1 MAAMSTEKWKGLVY
15 CTMRDSGGSAAK
27 RKSNQYDEEGNTMW
41 KKRLVSMAMALVLA
55 VSLLPTAAWA
65 YSVGT
70 LDDLKRQLS
79 YGETRTITVTGTIE
93 VTETLVIPAKANIT
107 ITGGGTLKRAASFT
121 SGRMFRFDSSVG
133 IYERNKARLTLEN
146 ITVDGG
152 SVKASDPAFSLSM
165 NAFLT
170 LKAGAVIQ
178 NHVCTSA
185 YEGTVYVAGGVLT
198 MEAGSVIRNNT
209 TAGHGGGVNCSA
221 GSFIMRGGT
230 ITGNTAAKG
239 GGVYSKSCPTDS
251 DSTTDQGKGFVIG
264 DRTGKNS
271 TGVIRIEKN
280 KLSDGTTNNVGV
292 CLYSKSYGNI
302 DTSANPCAVQYGT
315 FDAAKSYI
323 GVSAEIVPSLVVK
336 HTYPAMQAAFH
347 SDNAAYVLTSGS
359 DGLWLKGAEDG
370 THTHCVCVGHY
381 AADSSH
387 FTHNGKTAWTGVSS
401 LKAITT
407 AGNYYL
413 LNDVEVEFNN
423 SISDYVWQP
432 VSGVK
437 LCLNG
442 HSIIGKNNNARSMI
456 EVNSGVTFDLTDC
469 KTTGTVTHGEDRWGK
484 QTTGRA
490 VDIGYGSYSTTATFN
505 LWGGSIT
512 GNFCN
517 DSAGGVAITSGTFN
531 MYGGTI
537 TGNTAGLKKQS
548 GYGAGGGV
556 FVDMRGT
563 FNLYRGEISD
573 NTAVFQ
579 GGGGVYVYTTG
590 KFTMYDGTIT
600 RNTVTL
606 LGESTYSNSAD
617 YGGGG
622 VLNKGTFIM
631 ENGTISDN
639 TVIPFSDDGTQGGG
653 GVYNTGTFTMEN
665 GTLTGNKAL
674 NYKDRT
680 DGLGDADACG
690 NGGGLYNAS
699 GATARIANGTITE
712 NISSARSNGY
722 DGEGAGIF
730 TKGTLSIGTTSSSKV
745 EIHDNE
751 AKLGSDELSGGGGV
765 CVRSNNVKLTGQVKI
780 YDNTSTAS
788 SYINKDDN
796 LYVGDGF
803 TFSAAGLSLDVER
816 DGACIGVTTKNYPYS
831 KIRITN
837 DNAKAGLFFSDKD
850 GLEVVSDSGYLYVRE
865 AQFKAIIHLG
875 EGMKVSVNKYGGVLS
890 EDGKTLTFESVTNIP
905 YFEIAPDGD
914 HYLPKSYK
922 DAIKDM
928 NSPLSASWYSNTRV
942 QLSGY
947 DSKLTKELELT
958 LPDATAKDAPEAPT
972 GLGVRMPYESD
983 TAYGFITGTSSLME
997 YSKDGTTWT
1006 RCSYGTTR
1014 VPLDKKSANS
1024 PIYKDTV
1031 YYVRYRDTE
1040 TQKVSEATTVTVP
1053 RYTGVVAVPVP
1064 RTDMVYRNRGY
1075 FVFEGDIDYYD
1086 AHYKT
1091 VQGNRVYDAPGTY
1104 TVKVK
1109 PEDGYTWKDGTTDP
1123 VTLTV
1128 TIARRTAT
1136 ASDFEVI
1143 SCPPYETPYTGKA
1156 QTYEMRFAWPESPFG
1171 QRLKFAN
1178 PDNKLTLKY
1187 KVEET
1192 GKFVTEPIDVG
1203 TYTLYIDVPED
1214 RNFNAT
1220 TVTDKDGEWT
1230 FTITPANM
1238 EAPTGVTG
1246 VAATKTNPTK
1256 GQLTGLGTDME
1267 YRVKGSETWITATG
1281 NTVDVTLNTEN
1292 GYPVDTVFEVRYK
1305 ADKNHDTS
1313 NPAQVTVAAYRCVD
1327 HEFGQQLVSDET
1339 NHWYQCTVCG
1349 AKTGIAAHSYTD
1361 AKFDDNGHWAVC
1373 ACGAETHH
1381 DKHSL
1386 TAKHNE
1392 SQHWQECVCGY
1403 KTGAAAHE
1411 LTTKNNTTEHWQECE
1426 CGYKT
1431 GETAHSTESKYSAD
1445 GHWEECACGY
1455 KTDVKAHTLAS
1466 GHDTTS
1472 HWKYCTCG
1480 YQTDVAAHELTN
1492 KNDAAE
1498 HWQECAVCGYATAKT
1513 AHDMQNKSDES
1524 QHWQECACGYKL
1536 GAAAHTWTDK
1546 YDTQNHWQECGSCGY
1561 KKDVTAHT
1569 LVKQTNET
1577 QHQVKCESCEYKT
1590 EWENHT
1596 GGTAT
1601 CTAQAVCEVCGV
1613 SYGEKA
1619 AHVADSNYKYNGE
1632 GHWTACA
1639 TCGTPMSD
1647 QEAHTGGTA
1656 DCQHQAVCD
1665 VCRQPYGELDAN
1677 THTGGIRWVQTA
1689 ETHQAFY
1696 LCCGAAAGAEAN
1708 HSWNDE
1714 SVCSECGYGCA
1725 HTGGTATCTA
1735 LAVCDICGHTYGD
1748 LLPHDYR
1755 WVIDQEAT
1763 TEATGLKHEE
1773 CTACGDKRS
1782 EGTVIPKLP
1791 RHSSSVSTPD
1801 IQPILTADEAK
1812 SATDYSGGIYGLTF
1826 RASTGYGS
1834 FKGVKVN
1841 GKTIGA
1847 GNYIA
1852 EENGGTEIYL
1862 KAAYLQTLAPGKYT
1876 MTVMTESGEVTTEF
1890 TVGGVMTAPKT
1901 ADAGA
1906 LVYLA
1911 MALSSYTGTALVA
1924 RKRRKEF

>member
-1 MAAMSTEKWKGLVY
+1 
-15 CTMRDSGGSAAK
+15 
-27 RKSNQYDEEGNTMW
+27 MW

-55 VSLLPTAAWA
+55 VSLLPTTAWA
-65 YSVGT
+65 DSAGT
-70 LDDLKRQLS
+70 LADLKRQLS
-79 YGETRTITVTGTIE
+79 YGGTRTIEVTGTIE
-93 VTETLVIPAKANIT
+93 VTETLVIPAQAKIT
-107 ITGGGTLKRAASFT
+107 ISGGTLKRADSFT
-121 SGRMFRFDSSVG
+121 SGCMFRLDSSFG
-133 IYERNKARLTLEN
+133 AYERNKASLTLEN

-152 SVKASDPAFSLSM
+152 GVKASDSAFSLGS

-178 NHVCTSA
+178 NHVCTSP

-209 TAGHGGGVNCSA
+209 TAGNGGGVNCGA

-230 ITGNTAAKG
+230 ITGNTAAKGG

-264 DRTGKNS
+264 DRTGGDKN
-271 TGVIRIEKN
+271 GVIRIEKN
-280 KLSDGTTNNVGV
+280 TLSDGTANNVCVG
-292 CLYSKSYGNI
+292 LYSKAYGNI

-315 FDAAKSYI
+315 FNAAKSYI

-336 HTYPAMQAAFH
+336 HASSTMQAAFR
-347 SDNAAYVLTSGS
+347 SDNGAYALTSGS

-370 THTHCVCVGHY
+370 AHTHCVCVGHY

-387 FTHNGKTAWTGVSS
+387 FTHNDKTAWTGVSS
-401 LKAITT
+401 LKAITE

-413 LNDVEVEFNN
+413 LNDVEVEYNG
-423 SISDYVWQP
+423 SSTLYSDPYVWQP
-432 VSGVK
+432 VNGVK

-442 HSIIGKNNNARSMI
+442 HSIIGKNSNERSMI
-456 EVNSGVTFDLTDC
+456 EVNNGGTFDLTDC
-469 KTTGTVTHGEDRWGK
+469 KTTGTVTHGEDRLGK

-490 VDIGYGSYSTTATFN
+490 VDIGYGSSSTTATFN

-537 TGNTAGLKKQS
+537 TGNTAGLKKES

-556 FVDMRGT
+556 YVGMRGT
-563 FNLYRGEISD
+563 FNLYRGEISE
-573 NTAVFQ
+573 NTAVLQ
-579 GGGGVYVYTTG
+579 GGGGVYVYNTG
-590 KFTMYDGTIT
+590 KFTMHDGTIT
-600 RNTVTL
+600 RNNVTL
-606 LGESTYSNSAD
+606 IGKSTYENSAD

-622 VLNKGTFIM
+622 VLNRGTFTM
-631 ENGTISDN
+631 KNGTISSN
-639 TVIPFSDDGTQGGG
+639 TVVPFSDNGTQGGG

-674 NYKDRT
+674 NYADRT
-680 DGLGDADACG
+680 DGLGDKDACG

-699 GATARIANGTITE
+699 GATAKIENAVITE
-712 NISSARSNGY
+712 NISSARRDGKN
-722 DGEGAGIF
+722 GEGAGIF
-730 TKGTLSIGTTSSSKV
+730 TKGTLYIGTTSSSKV
-745 EIHDNE
+745 EIIDNE
-751 AKLGSDELSGGGGV
+751 ARLGSDELSGGGGV
-765 CVRSNNVKLTGQVKI
+765 CVRSNNVYLNGQAMI

-788 SYINKDDN
+788 SHPDKDDN
-796 LYVGDGF
+796 LYVGYDNYGNNF
-803 TFSAAGLSLDVER
+803 TFSAAGLKLTEDLV
-816 DGACIGVTTKNYPYS
+816 GITTQATYAKVQ
-831 KIRITN
+831 ITN
-837 DNAKAGLFFSDKD
+837 DNANAAYFYPDSNDYQI
-850 GLEVVSDSGYLYVRE
+850 VSENGKLYRRE
-865 AQFKAIIHLG
+865 AQFKATIHLG
-875 EGMKVSVNKYGGVLS
+875 EGMKVSKPGTGGVLS
-890 EDGKTLTFESVTNIP
+890 EDGKTLTFESVTTVPDFTIV
-905 YFEIAPDGD
+905 PDGD
-914 HYLPKSYK
+914 YYFPENY
-922 DAIKDM
+922 ADM
-928 NSPLSASWYSNTRV
+928 VNARNNPLSAKRNSNTQV
-942 QLSGY
+942 SLTGY
-947 DSKLTKELELT
+947 GNKLKAKLELT
-958 LPDATAKDAPEAPT
+958 LPDATAKDAAGAPT
-972 GLGVRMPYESD
+972 GLAGTMPNKSD
-983 TAYGFITGTSSLME
+983 TAYGFITGTTKDME
-997 YSKDGTTWT
+997 YRKDGDTEWT
-1006 RCSYGTTR
+1006 RCSYYGNTTK

-1024 PIYKDTV
+1024 LIYKDTV

-1040 TQKVSEATTVTVP
+1040 TQKVSEAAAVTVP

-1075 FVFEGDIDYYD
+1075 FVFEGDPDYYK
-1086 AHYKT
+1086 AHYIT
-1091 VQGNRVYDAPGTY
+1091 VGGTYIHTKAGTY

-1109 PEDGYTWKDGTTDP
+1109 PEDGYTWKDGTTEP

-1128 TIARRTAT
+1128 TIAKRTAT
-1136 ASDFEVI
+1136 ASDFEYNA
-1143 SCPPYETPYTGKA
+1143 CPSNPTPYTGKA
-1156 QTYEMRFAWPESPFG
+1156 QTYEKVRFVKLDPLHGE
-1171 QRLKFAN
+1171 RLAFDDPN
-1178 PDNKLTLKY
+1178 NKLTLKY
-1187 KVEET
+1187 KVGDT
-1192 GKFVTEPIDVG
+1192 NTFVTEPVDVG
-1203 TYTLYIDVPED
+1203 TYTLYIDVPD
-1214 RNFNAT
+1214 DPNFNAT
-1220 TVTDKDGEWT
+1220 TVTSDRWT
-1230 FTITPANM
+1230 FTITPADM
-1238 EAPTGVTG
+1238 KAPTGVTG
-1246 VAATKTNPTK
+1246 VAATKEHPTT

-1267 YRVKGSETWITATG
+1267 YRVKGSETWTAATG

-1313 NPAQVTVAAYRCVD
+1313 SPAQVTVKAYQCVE
-1327 HEFGQQLVSDET
+1327 HVYGETLVSDEAS
-1339 NHWYQCTVCG
+1339 HWYQCTVCG

-1361 AKFDDNGHWAVC
+1361 AKFDGNGHWAVC

-1403 KTGAAAHE
+1403 KTGETAHE
-1411 LTTKNNTTEHWQECE
+1411 LTSKYDTAGHWQECE
-1426 CGYKT
+1426 CGYATDKT
-1431 GETAHSTESKYSAD
+1431 DHSMESKSSAD
-1445 GHWEECACGY
+1445 GHWDACACGY
-1455 KTDVKAHTLAS
+1455 KTDV
-1466 GHDTTS
+1466 
-1472 HWKYCTCG
+1472 
-1480 YQTDVAAHELTN
+1480 AAH
-1492 KNDAAE
+1492 A
-1498 HWQECAVCGYATAKT
+1498 
-1513 AHDMQNKSDES
+1513 
-1524 QHWQECACGYKL
+1524 
-1536 GAAAHTWTDK
+1536 WTDK
-1546 YDTQNHWQECGSCGY
+1546 FDTQNHWQECSGCGY
-1561 KKDVTAHT
+1561 QKDVTAHSLT
-1569 LVKQTNET
+1569 KNVNET
-1577 QHQVKCESCEYKT
+1577 QHQVKCESCGYKT

-1601 CTAQAVCEVCGV
+1601 CTAKAVCSVCGEA
-1613 SYGEKA
+1613 YGELA
-1619 AHVADSNYKYNGE
+1619 AHVAVSTYKYNGE

-1639 TCGTPMSD
+1639 TCGTPMSN

-1656 DCQHQAVCD
+1656 DCQHKAVCD
-1665 VCRQPYGELDAN
+1665 VCGQPYGELDASN
-1677 THTGGIRWVQTA
+1677 HTGGIRWAQTA

-1714 SVCSECGYGCA
+1714 SVCTECGYGCA

-1773 CTACGDKRS
+1773 CTACGNKRS
-1782 EGTVIPKLP
+1782 EGTVIPKQP

-1801 IQPILTADEAK
+1801 IQPILTAENAK

>member
-1 MAAMSTEKWKGLVY
+1 
-15 CTMRDSGGSAAK
+15 
-27 RKSNQYDEEGNTMW
+27 MW

-55 VSLLPTAAWA
+55 VSLLPTTAWA
-65 YSVGT
+65 VNNADSLSELEMYLKWSGT
-70 LDDLKRQLS
+70 K
-79 YGETRTITVTGTIE
+79 TIEVTGTIE
-93 VTETLVIPAKANIT
+93 VTEPLVIPKTANIT

-121 SGRMFRFDSSVG
+121 DGYMFDIQGAAIGSGSKH
-133 IYERNKARLTLEN
+133 EARLTLEN
-146 ITVDGG
+146 IKVDGG
-152 SVKASDPAFSLSM
+152 RVPAKYGAFKLDGQGD
-165 NAFLT
+165 FLT
-170 LKAGAVIQ
+170 LEDGAIIQ
-178 NHVCTSA
+178 NHVVTGTSG
-185 YEGTVYVAGGVLT
+185 GTVDVFSGVLT
-198 MEAGSVIRNNT
+198 TETGSVIQNNT
-209 TAGHGGGVNCSA
+209 TAGYGGGVYCAPSNGYY
-221 GSFIMRGGT
+221 GSFLMHGGK

-239 GGVYSKSCPTDS
+239 GGGVYNESYPKNNDKSTEV
-251 DSTTDQGKGFVIG
+251 GKGFVIG
-264 DRTGKNS
+264 DYLENKH
-271 TGVIRIEKN
+271 GVIRIEGN
-280 KLSDGTTNNVGV
+280 KLTDGTANNVYV
-292 CLYSKSYGNI
+292 CFYSKSYGINTA

-315 FDAAKSYI
+315 FDVDKSYI
-323 GVSAEIVPSLVVK
+323 GVSAEMTHSLVAK
-336 HTYPAMQAAFH
+336 HTNSYAQANFH
-347 SDNAAYVLTSGS
+347 SDSTAYKLEKNS
-359 DGLWLKGAEDG
+359 GLWLESAD
-370 THTHCVCVGHY
+370 THTHCVCGGHY
-381 AADSSH
+381 STDSNHS
-387 FTHNGKTAWTGVSS
+387 THKELEWTGVSS

-413 LNDVEVEFNN
+413 LNDVEVENRA
-423 SISDYVWQP
+423 SGDGWQP
-432 VSGVK
+432 ENGVK

-442 HSIIGKNNNARSMI
+442 HSIISNDDSTRGMI
-456 EVNSGVTFDLTDC
+456 KVDDGATFDLTDC
-469 KTTGTVTHGEDRWGK
+469 KTTGKVTHGENNRGK
-484 QTTGRA
+484 ATGRA

-512 GNFCN
+512 GNVSSN
-517 DSAGGVAITSGTFN
+517 GSGVLVNSGTFN
-531 MYGGTI
+531 MYGGKI
-537 TGNTAGLKKQS
+537 TGNTSEVKNNS
-548 GYGAGGGV
+548 SSYGGGGGV
-556 FVDMRGT
+556 FIDLRGK
-563 FNLYRGEISD
+563 FNLYKGEISQ
-573 NTAVFQ
+573 NTVSLQ
-579 GGGGVYVYTTG
+579 GGGGVINWGT
-590 KFTMYDGTIT
+590 FTMYDGTIT
-600 RNTVTL
+600 GNTVTL
-606 LGESTYSNSAD
+606 IGDSTGQYNSD
-617 YGGGG
+617 QGGGG
-622 VLNKGTFIM
+622 VLNRGTFTM

-639 TVIPFSDDGTQGGG
+639 TVVPFTDDATQGGG
-653 GVYNTGTFTMEN
+653 GVFNAKGTFTMKD
-665 GTLTGNKAL
+665 GTITGNKAL
-674 NYKDRT
+674 NYTDPRT
-680 DGLGDADACG
+680 AEAADKDACS

-699 GATARIANGTITE
+699 GATAKIENGIIKD
-712 NISSARSNGY
+712 NISSARSNGL

-730 TKGTLSIGTTSSSKV
+730 TKGTLYIGTTSSSKV

-751 AKLGSDELSGGGGV
+751 AKLGSDTLSGGGGV
-765 CVRSNNVKLTGQVKI
+765 CVRSNNVKLIGQVKI
-780 YDNTSTAS
+780 YDNTSTIDNS
-788 SYINKDDN
+788 TNKNKDDN

-831 KIRITN
+831 RIRITN

-850 GLEVVSDSGYLYVRE
+850 GLEIVSDSGNLYVRE
-865 AQFKAIIHLG
+865 AQFKATIHLG
-875 EGMKVSVNKYGGVLS
+875 EGMKVSKPGTGGVLS
-890 EDGKTLTFESVTNIP
+890 EDGKTLTFESVTTVPNFTIV
-905 YFEIAPDGD
+905 PDGD
-914 HYLPKSYK
+914 YYFPENYA
-922 DAIKDM
+922 DTVNAM
-928 NSPLSASWYSNTRV
+928 NNPLSAKRNSNTQV
-942 QLSGY
+942 SLTGY
-947 DSKLTKELELT
+947 GNKLKEKLELT
-958 LPDATAKDAPEAPT
+958 LPNATAKDTPAAPT
-972 GLGVRMPYESD
+972 GLAGTMPYESD

-1040 TQKVSEATTVTVP
+1040 TQKVSEAATVTVP

-1091 VQGNRVYDAPGTY
+1091 VQGSRVYDAPGTY

-1109 PEDGYTWKDGTTDP
+1109 PEDGYTWKDGTTEP

-1128 TIARRTAT
+1128 TIAKRTAT

-1143 SCPPYETPYTGKA
+1143 SCPTLETDYTGKA

-1171 QRLKFAN
+1171 SRLKFAN

-1203 TYTLYIDVPED
+1203 TYTLYIDVPD
-1214 RNFNAT
+1214 DPNFNAT
-1220 TVTDKDGEWT
+1220 TVTSDRWT
-1230 FTITPANM
+1230 FTITPADM
-1238 EAPTGVTG
+1238 KAPTGVTG
-1246 VAATKTNPTK
+1246 VAATKEHPTK

-1267 YRVKGSETWITATG
+1267 YRVKGSETWTAATG

-1313 NPAQVTVAAYRCVD
+1313 SPAQVTVKAYQCVE
-1327 HEFGQQLVSDET
+1327 HVYGETLVSDEA

-1349 AKTGIAAHSYTD
+1349 AKTGIEAHSYTD
-1361 AKFDDNGHWAVC
+1361 KKFDGNGHWAVC

-1403 KTGAAAHE
+1403 KTGETAHE
-1411 LTTKNNTTEHWQECE
+1411 LTSKYDTEGHWQECE
-1426 CGYKT
+1426 CGYATDKT
-1431 GETAHSTESKYSAD
+1431 DHSMESKSSAD
-1445 GHWEECACGY
+1445 GHWDACACGY
-1455 KTDVKAHTLAS
+1455 KTDV
-1466 GHDTTS
+1466 
-1472 HWKYCTCG
+1472 
-1480 YQTDVAAHELTN
+1480 
-1492 KNDAAE
+1492 
-1498 HWQECAVCGYATAKT
+1498 T
-1513 AHDMQNKSDES
+1513 AH
-1524 QHWQECACGYKL
+1524 A
-1536 GAAAHTWTDK
+1536 WTDK
-1546 YDTQNHWQECGSCGY
+1546 FDTQNHWQECSVCGY
-1561 KKDVTAHT
+1561 KTGVTAHSLT
-1569 LVKQTNET
+1569 KNVNET
-1577 QHQVKCESCEYKT
+1577 QHQVKCESCGYKT

-1601 CTAQAVCEVCGV
+1601 CTAKAVCSVCGEA
-1613 SYGEKA
+1613 YGELA
-1619 AHVADSNYKYNGE
+1619 AHVADSTYKYNGE

-1639 TCGTPMSD
+1639 ACGTPMSN

-1656 DCQHQAVCD
+1656 DCQHKAVCD
-1665 VCRQPYGELDAN
+1665 VCGQPYGELDASN
-1677 THTGGIRWVQTA
+1677 HTGGIRWVQTA

-1714 SVCSECGYGCA
+1714 SVCTECGYGCA

-1773 CTACGDKRS
+1773 CTVCGDKRS
-1782 EGTVIPKLP
+1782 EGTEIPKLP

>member
-1 MAAMSTEKWKGLVY
+1 MGRGLYRKILKLGRRKPPLFAFQGGRDAFGGDGCRKTEAAGILHDDERR
-15 CTMRDSGGSAAK
+15 RDAPQNAE
-27 RKSNQYDEEGNTMW
+27 REQHNEEGNTMW

-55 VSLLPTAAWA
+55 VSLLPTTAWA
-65 YSVGT
+65 WSVDT
-70 LDDLKRQLS
+70 FDELKRELG
-79 YGETRTITVTGTIE
+79 YGGIRTIPVTGTIE
-93 VTETLVIPAKANIT
+93 ITETLVIPAKANIT

-121 SGRMFRFDSSVG
+121 SGKMFGFATSGFSTS
-133 IYERNKARLTLEN
+133 EARLTLED

-152 SVKASDPAFSLSM
+152 GVKASDSAFSLGS

-178 NHVCTSA
+178 NHVCTSP

-209 TAGHGGGVNCSA
+209 TAGNGGGVNCGA

-230 ITGNTAAKG
+230 ITGNTAAKGG

-264 DRTGKNS
+264 DRTGGDKN
-271 TGVIRIEKN
+271 GVIRIEN
-280 KLSDGTTNNVGV
+280 NALSDGTNNNVCVG
-292 CLYSKSYGNI
+292 LYSKSYGNI

-315 FDAAKSYI
+315 FNAAKSYI

-347 SDNAAYVLTSGS
+347 SDNAAYALTSGS
-359 DGLWLKGAEDG
+359 GGLWMKGAEDG
-370 THTHCVCVGHY
+370 THTHCVCGAEGY
-381 AADSSH
+381 AHTSH
-387 FTHNGKTAWTGVSS
+387 KNDTTWTGVSS
-401 LKAITT
+401 LKAITE

-413 LNDVEVEFNN
+413 LNDVEVEYNG
-423 SISDYVWQP
+423 SSTLYSDPYVWQP
-432 VSGVK
+432 VNGVK

-442 HSIIGKNNNARSMI
+442 HSIIGKNSNERSMI

-469 KTTGTVTHGEDRWGK
+469 KTTGKVTHGEDRLGK
-484 QTTGRA
+484 QTTGRG

-537 TGNTAGLKKQS
+537 TGNTAGLKKES

-606 LGESTYSNSAD
+606 LGESTYSNSTD

-674 NYKDRT
+674 NYTDSRT
-680 DGLGDADACG
+680 DAAADRDACG

-699 GATARIANGTITE
+699 GATAKIENATITE
-712 NISSARSNGY
+712 NISSARRDGKN
-722 DGEGAGIF
+722 GEGAGIF
-730 TKGTLSIGTTSSSKV
+730 TKGTLYIGTTSSSKV
-745 EIHDNE
+745 EIIDNE
-751 AKLGSDELSGGGGV
+751 ARLGSDELSGGGGV
-765 CVRSNNVKLTGQVKI
+765 CVRSNNVYLNGQAMI

-788 SYINKDDN
+788 SHPDKDDN
-796 LYVGDGF
+796 LYVGYDNYGNNF
-803 TFSAAGLSLDVER
+803 TFSAAGLKLTEDLV
-816 DGACIGVTTKNYPYS
+816 GITTQATYAKVQ
-831 KIRITN
+831 ITN
-837 DNAKAGLFFSDKD
+837 DNANAAYFYPDSNDYQI
-850 GLEVVSDSGYLYVRE
+850 VSENGKLYRRE
-865 AQFKAIIHLG
+865 AQFKATIHLG
-875 EGMKVSVNKYGGVLS
+875 EGMTVSVNKYGGKLS
-890 EDGKTLTFESVTNIP
+890 DGGKTLTFESVTNIP

-914 HYLPKSYK
+914 YYFPESYK

-958 LPDATAKDAPEAPT
+958 LPDATAKDTPGAPT
-972 GLGVRMPYESD
+972 GLAGTMPNKSD
-983 TAYGFITGTSSLME
+983 TAYGFITGTTKDME
-997 YSKDGTTWT
+997 YRKDGDTEWT
-1006 RCSYGTTR
+1006 RCSYYGNTTK

-1024 PIYKDTV
+1024 LIYKDTV

-1040 TQKVSEATTVTVP
+1040 TQKVSEAAAVTVP

-1075 FVFEGDIDYYD
+1075 FVFEGDPDYYK
-1086 AHYKT
+1086 AHYIT
-1091 VQGNRVYDAPGTY
+1091 VEGTYIHTKAGTY

-1109 PEDGYTWKDGTTDP
+1109 PEDGYTWKDGTTEP

-1136 ASDFEVI
+1136 ASDFEYNA
-1143 SCPPYETPYTGKA
+1143 CPSNPTPYTGKA
-1156 QTYEMRFAWPESPFG
+1156 QTYEKVRFVKLDPLHGE
-1171 QRLKFAN
+1171 RLAFAN
-1178 PDNKLTLKY
+1178 SNNKLTLKY
-1187 KVEET
+1187 KVGDT
-1192 GKFVTEPIDVG
+1192 NTFVTEPVDVG
-1203 TYTLYIDVPED
+1203 TYTLHIDVPD
-1214 RNFNAT
+1214 DPNFNAT
-1220 TVTDKDGEWT
+1220 TVTSDRWT
-1230 FTITPANM
+1230 FTITPADM

-1246 VAATKTNPTK
+1246 VAATKEHPTT

-1267 YRVKGSETWITATG
+1267 YRVKGSETWTAATG

-1313 NPAQVTVAAYRCVD
+1313 SPAKVTVKAYQCVE
-1327 HEFGQQLVSDET
+1327 HVYGETLVSDEA
-1339 NHWYQCTVCG
+1339 NHWHQCTVCG

-1361 AKFDDNGHWAVC
+1361 AKFDGNGHWAVC

-1403 KTGAAAHE
+1403 KTGETAHE
-1411 LTTKNNTTEHWQECE
+1411 LTSKYDTAEHWQECE
-1426 CGYKT
+1426 CGYATDKT
-1431 GETAHSTESKYSAD
+1431 DHSMESKSSAE
-1445 GHWEECACGY
+1445 GHWDACACGY
-1455 KTDVKAHTLAS
+1455 KTDV
-1466 GHDTTS
+1466 
-1472 HWKYCTCG
+1472 
-1480 YQTDVAAHELTN
+1480 
-1492 KNDAAE
+1492 
-1498 HWQECAVCGYATAKT
+1498 T
-1513 AHDMQNKSDES
+1513 AH
-1524 QHWQECACGYKL
+1524 A
-1536 GAAAHTWTDK
+1536 WTDK
-1546 YDTQNHWQECGSCGY
+1546 FDTQNHWQECSGCGY
-1561 KKDVTAHT
+1561 QKDVTAHSLT
-1569 LVKQTNET
+1569 KNVNET
-1577 QHQVKCESCEYKT
+1577 QHQVKCESCGYKT
-1590 EWENHT
+1590 EWENHA

-1601 CTAQAVCEVCGV
+1601 CTAKAVCSVCGE
-1613 SYGEKA
+1613 SYGELA
-1619 AHVADSNYKYNGE
+1619 AHVADSNYRYNAD

-1639 TCGTPMSD
+1639 TCGTPMSN

-1656 DCQHQAVCD
+1656 NCQHKAVCD
-1665 VCRQPYGELDAN
+1665 VCGQPYGELDASN
-1677 THTGGIRWVQTA
+1677 HTGGIRWAQTA

-1714 SVCSECGYGCA
+1714 SVCTECGYGCA

-1782 EGTVIPKLP
+1782 EGTVIPKQP

-1801 IQPILTADEAK
+1801 IQPILTAENAK
-1812 SATDYSGGIYGLTF
+1812 SATDFSGGIYGLTF

>member
-1 MAAMSTEKWKGLVY
+1 
-15 CTMRDSGGSAAK
+15 
-27 RKSNQYDEEGNTMW
+27 MW

-55 VSLLPTAAWA
+55 VSLLPTTAWA
-65 YSVGT
+65 WSVDT
-70 LDDLKRQLS
+70 FDELKRELG
-79 YGETRTITVTGTIE
+79 YGGTRTIPVTGTIE
-93 VTETLVIPAKANIT
+93 VTERLTIKPGANIT

-121 SGRMFRFDSSVG
+121 NNSMFYASGSSKS
-133 IYERNKARLTLEN
+133 KARLTLEN

-152 SVKASDPAFSLSM
+152 GVKASEPAFSLGGD
-165 NAFLT
+165 AFLT
-170 LKAGAVIQ
+170 LKNGAVIQ

-198 MEAGSVIRNNT
+198 METGSVIRDNA

-221 GSFIMRGGT
+221 GSFIMHGGT

-239 GGVYSKSCPTDS
+239 GGVYSKSCPKND
-251 DSTTDQGKGFVIG
+251 DSTTDEGKGFVIG
-264 DRTGKNS
+264 DRTGKDS
-271 TGVIRIEKN
+271 TGVIRIEN
-280 KLSDGTTNNVGV
+280 NTLSDGTANNVYVG
-292 CLYSKSYGNI
+292 LYFKSYDGNTT

-315 FDAAKSYI
+315 FNAAKSYI
-323 GVSAEIVPSLVVK
+323 GISAEIVPSLVVK
-336 HTYPAMQAAFH
+336 RASSTMQAAFR
-347 SDNAAYVLTSGS
+347 SDNGAYALTSGS

-370 THTHCVCVGHY
+370 THTHCVCGGNY
-381 AADSSH
+381 KADSSH
-387 FTHNGKTAWTGVSS
+387 FTHNDNTAWTGVSS
-401 LKAITT
+401 LKAITE

-413 LNDVEVEFNN
+413 LNDVEVEYNG
-423 SISDYVWQP
+423 SSTLYSDPYVWQP
-432 VSGVK
+432 VNGVK

-469 KTTGTVTHGEDRWGK
+469 KTTGTVTHGENYWGE
-484 QTTGRA
+484 QATGRA

-505 LWGGSIT
+505 LWGGSIA

-531 MYGGTI
+531 MYGGKI
-537 TGNTAGLKKQS
+537 TGNTAGLKKES
-548 GYGAGGGV
+548 GNGAGGGV
-556 FVDMRGT
+556 YVDMRGT
-563 FNLYRGEISD
+563 FNLYRGEISE
-573 NTAVFQ
+573 NTAVLQ

-606 LGESTYSNSAD
+606 LGESTYSNSTD

-665 GTLTGNKAL
+665 GTITRNQAL
-674 NYKDRT
+674 NYAART
-680 DGLGDADACG
+680 DGLGDKDACG

-699 GATARIANGTITE
+699 GATAKIENAVITE

-765 CVRSNNVKLTGQVKI
+765 CVRSNNVKLIGQVKI
-780 YDNTSTAS
+780 YDNTSTIDNS
-788 SYINKDDN
+788 TNKNKDDN

-803 TFSAAGLSLDVER
+803 TFSAAGLNTER
-816 DGACIGVTTKNYPYS
+816 QDIGVTTKNYPYS
-831 KIRITN
+831 KIRVTN

-850 GLEVVSDSGYLYVRE
+850 GLEVVSDNGYLYVRE
-865 AQFKAIIHLG
+865 AQYKATIHLG
-875 EGMKVSVNKYGGVLS
+875 EGMTVSVKPNGGVLS

-942 QLSGY
+942 QLSGR

-958 LPDATAKDAPEAPT
+958 LPNATAKDTPAAPT
-972 GLGVRMPYESD
+972 GLAGTMPYESD

-997 YSKDGTTWT
+997 YSKDGKTWT

-1014 VPLDKKSANS
+1014 VPLDKRSANS
-1024 PIYKDTV
+1024 EIYVDTV

-1064 RTDMVYRNRGY
+1064 RTDMVYRNRYY
-1075 FVFEGDIDYYD
+1075 FIFEGDIDYYD

-1091 VQGNRVYDAPGTY
+1091 VQGSRVYDAPGTY

-1109 PEDGYTWKDGTTDP
+1109 PEDGYTWKDGTTEP

-1128 TIARRTAT
+1128 TIAKRTAT

-1143 SCPPYETPYTGKA
+1143 SCPPYETPYSGEA
-1156 QTYEMRFAWPESPFG
+1156 QTYEVIFAWPESPWG
-1171 QRLKFAN
+1171 HRLAFAN
-1178 PDNKLTLKY
+1178 SNNKLTLKY
-1187 KVEET
+1187 KVGDT
-1192 GKFVTEPIDVG
+1192 NTFVTEPVDVG
-1203 TYTLYIDVPED
+1203 TYTLYIDVPD
-1214 RNFNAT
+1214 DPNFNAT
-1220 TVTDKDGEWT
+1220 TVTDKDGGWT

-1238 EAPTGVTG
+1238 KAPTGVTG
-1246 VAATKTNPTK
+1246 VAATKEHPTK

-1267 YRVKGSETWITATG
+1267 YRVKGSETWTAAIG

-1313 NPAQVTVAAYRCVD
+1313 SPAQVTVKAYQCVEHVYD
-1327 HEFGQQLVSDET
+1327 ETLVSDEA

-1361 AKFDDNGHWAVC
+1361 KKFDGNGHWAVC

-1403 KTGAAAHE
+1403 KTGETAHV
-1411 LTTKNNTTEHWQECE
+1411 LTSKYDTAGHWQECE
-1426 CGYKT
+1426 CGYATDKTDHSMEGKSSADGHWDACACGYKTDVTAHAWTDKFDTQNHWQECSDCGYKT
-1431 GETAHSTESKYSAD
+1431 GETAHS
-1445 GHWEECACGY
+1445 
-1455 KTDVKAHTLAS
+1455 
-1466 GHDTTS
+1466 
-1472 HWKYCTCG
+1472 
-1480 YQTDVAAHELTN
+1480 LT
-1492 KNDAAE
+1492 KN
-1498 HWQECAVCGYATAKT
+1498 V
-1513 AHDMQNKSDES
+1513 
-1524 QHWQECACGYKL
+1524 
-1536 GAAAHTWTDK
+1536 
-1546 YDTQNHWQECGSCGY
+1546 
-1561 KKDVTAHT
+1561 
-1569 LVKQTNET
+1569 NET
-1577 QHQVKCESCEYKT
+1577 QHQVKCESCGYKT

-1601 CTAQAVCEVCGV
+1601 CTAKAVCSVCGEA
-1613 SYGEKA
+1613 YGELA

-1639 TCGTPMSD
+1639 TCGTPMSN

-1656 DCQHQAVCD
+1656 DCQHKAVCD
-1665 VCRQPYGELDAN
+1665 VCGQPYGELDASI
-1677 THTGGIRWVQTA
+1677 HAGGTRWVQTA

-1714 SVCSECGYGCA
+1714 SVCTECGYGCA

-1782 EGTVIPKLP
+1782 EGTEIPKLP

-1801 IQPILTADEAK
+1801 IQPILTAENAK

>member
-1 MAAMSTEKWKGLVY
+1 MGRGLYRKILESGRRKPPLFAFQVG
-15 CTMRDSGGSAAK
+15 RDAFGGDGC
-27 RKSNQYDEEGNTMW
+27 RKMEEAGILRDDERRRDTPQNAEREQHNEEGNIMW

-55 VSLLPTAAWA
+55 VSLLPTTAWA
-65 YSVGT
+65 WSVDT
-70 LDDLKRQLS
+70 FDELKKELG
-79 YGETRTITVTGTIE
+79 YGRTRTIPVTGTIE
-93 VTETLVIPAKANIT
+93 VTETLVIPAEAKIT

-121 SGRMFRFDSSVG
+121 SGKMFRLNSSFG
-133 IYERNKARLTLEN
+133 AYERNKASLTLEN

-152 SVKASDPAFSLSM
+152 GVKASDSAFSLGS

-178 NHVCTSA
+178 NHVCTSP

-209 TAGHGGGVNCSA
+209 TAGNGGGVNCGA
-221 GSFIMRGGT
+221 GSFIMHGGT

-239 GGVYSKSCPTDS
+239 GGGVYSASCPTDS

-271 TGVIRIEKN
+271 TGVIRIEN
-280 KLSDGTTNNVGV
+280 NTLSDGTANNVGV

-336 HTYPAMQAAFH
+336 HASSTMQAAFR
-347 SDNAAYVLTSGS
+347 SDNGAYALTSGS
-359 DGLWLKGAEDG
+359 GGLWMKGAKDG
-370 THTHCVCVGHY
+370 AHTHCVCVGHY

-387 FTHNGKTAWTGVSS
+387 FTHNDKTAWTGVSS

-442 HSIIGKNNNARSMI
+442 HSIIGKNSNERSMI

-469 KTTGTVTHGEDRWGK
+469 KTTGKVTHGEDRLGR

-490 VDIGYGSYSTTATFN
+490 VDIGYGSSSTTATFN

-563 FNLYRGEISD
+563 FNLYRGEISE

-606 LGESTYSNSAD
+606 LGESTYSNSTD

-639 TVIPFSDDGTQGGG
+639 TVIPFSDNGTQGGG

-665 GTLTGNKAL
+665 GTLTRNKAL

-680 DGLGDADACG
+680 DGLGDKDACG

-699 GATARIANGTITE
+699 GATAKIENAVITE

-730 TKGTLSIGTTSSSKV
+730 TKGTLYIGTTSSSKV
-745 EIHDNE
+745 EIIDNE
-751 AKLGSDELSGGGGV
+751 ARLGSDELSGGGGV

-788 SYINKDDN
+788 SHPDKDDN

-803 TFSAAGLSLDVER
+803 TFYATGLNTER
-816 DGACIGVTTKNYPYS
+816 QDIGVTTKNYPYS

-850 GLEVVSDSGYLYVRE
+850 GLEVVSDNGYLYVRE
-865 AQFKAIIHLG
+865 AQYKATIHLG

-890 EDGKTLTFESVTNIP
+890 DGGKTLTFESVTNIP

-947 DSKLTKELELT
+947 DSKLTKELELW

-972 GLGVRMPYESD
+972 GLAGTMPYESD

-997 YSKDGTTWT
+997 YSKDGKTWT
-1006 RCSYGTTR
+1006 QCSYGTTR

-1040 TQKVSEATTVTVP
+1040 TQKVSEAATVTVP

-1064 RTDMVYRNRGY
+1064 RTDMVYRNRYY
-1075 FVFEGDIDYYD
+1075 FIFEGDIDYYD

-1091 VQGNRVYDAPGTY
+1091 VQGSRTYCDPGTY

-1109 PEDGYTWKDGTTDP
+1109 PEDGYTWKDGTTEP

-1143 SCPPYETPYTGKA
+1143 SCPPYETDYTGKA
-1156 QTYEMRFAWPESPFG
+1156 QTYEIRFAWPESPWG
-1171 QRLKFAN
+1171 HRLAFAN
-1178 PDNKLTLKY
+1178 SNNKLTLKY
-1187 KVEET
+1187 KVGDT
-1192 GKFVTEPIDVG
+1192 NTFVTEPVDVG
-1203 TYTLYIDVPED
+1203 TYTLYIDVPD
-1214 RNFNAT
+1214 DPNFNAT
-1220 TVTDKDGEWT
+1220 TVTDKDGGWT
-1230 FTITPANM
+1230 FTITPADM
-1238 EAPTGVTG
+1238 KAPTGVTG
-1246 VAATKTNPTK
+1246 VAATKEHPTK

-1267 YRVKGSETWITATG
+1267 YRVKGSETWTAATG
-1281 NTVDVTLNTEN
+1281 NNTVDVTLNTEN

-1313 NPAQVTVAAYRCVD
+1313 SPAQVTVKAYQCVE
-1327 HEFGQQLVSDET
+1327 HVYGETLVSDET

-1349 AKTGIAAHSYTD
+1349 AKTGIEAHSYTD
-1361 AKFDDNGHWAVC
+1361 KKFDDNGHWAVC

-1392 SQHWQECVCGY
+1392 SQHWQEC
-1403 KTGAAAHE
+1403 
-1411 LTTKNNTTEHWQECE
+1411 E
-1426 CGYKT
+1426 CGYATDKT
-1431 GETAHSTESKYSAD
+1431 DHSMERKSSAD
-1445 GHWEECACGY
+1445 GHWDACACGY
-1455 KTDVKAHTLAS
+1455 KTDV
-1466 GHDTTS
+1466 
-1472 HWKYCTCG
+1472 
-1480 YQTDVAAHELTN
+1480 AAH
-1492 KNDAAE
+1492 A
-1498 HWQECAVCGYATAKT
+1498 
-1513 AHDMQNKSDES
+1513 
-1524 QHWQECACGYKL
+1524 
-1536 GAAAHTWTDK
+1536 WTDK
-1546 YDTQNHWQECGSCGY
+1546 FDTQNHWQECSGCGY
-1561 KKDVTAHT
+1561 QKDVTAHSLT
-1569 LVKQTNET
+1569 KNVNET
-1577 QHQVKCESCEYKT
+1577 QHQVKCESCGYKT

-1601 CTAQAVCEVCGV
+1601 CTAKAVCSVCGEA
-1613 SYGEKA
+1613 YGELA

-1639 TCGTPMSD
+1639 TCGTPMSN

-1656 DCQHQAVCD
+1656 DCQHKAVCD
-1665 VCRQPYGELDAN
+1665 VCGQPYGELDASN
-1677 THTGGIRWVQTA
+1677 HTGGIRWVQTA

-1714 SVCSECGYGCA
+1714 SVCTECGYGCA

-1773 CTACGDKRS
+1773 CAACGSKRS
-1782 EGTVIPKLP
+1782 EGTEIPKLP

-1876 MTVMTESGEVTTEF
+1876 MTVMTESGGVTTEF

-1906 LVYLA
+1906 LVYMA

>member
-1 MAAMSTEKWKGLVY
+1 
-15 CTMRDSGGSAAK
+15 
-27 RKSNQYDEEGNTMW
+27 MW
-41 KKRLVSMAMALVLA
+41 KKRLVSMAMVLVLA
-55 VSLLPTAAWA
+55 VSLLPTTAWA
-65 YSVGT
+65 WSYSVDT
-70 LDDLKRQLS
+70 FNELKTQLGKG
-79 YGETRTITVTGTIE
+79 GERTIEVTGTIE
-93 VTETLVIPAKANIT
+93 VTETLVIPEKANIT
-107 ITGGGTLKRAASFT
+107 ITGGTLKRAESFT
-121 SGRMFRFDSSVG
+121 SGRMFRLNSSFG
-133 IYERNKARLTLEN
+133 ALESNKARLTLEN
-146 ITVDGG
+146 ITVDGNN
-152 SVKASDPAFSLSM
+152 VKASEPVVSLSS
-165 NAFLT
+165 NGFLT
-170 LKAGAVIQ
+170 LKDGAVIQ
-178 NHVCTSA
+178 NHVNTGT

-198 MEAGSVIRNNT
+198 MEAGSVIRNNA
-209 TAGHGGGVNCSA
+209 TAGYGGGVYCDA
-221 GSFIMRGGT
+221 GSFIMHGGT
-230 ITGNTAAKG
+230 ITGNTAARGG

-271 TGVIRIEKN
+271 TGVIRIEN
-280 KLSDGTTNNVGV
+280 NTLSDGTANNVGV

-347 SDNAAYVLTSGS
+347 SDNAAYALTSGS
-359 DGLWLKGAEDG
+359 GGLWMKGAKDG
-370 THTHCVCVGHY
+370 AHTHCVCVGHY

-387 FTHNGKTAWTGVSS
+387 FTHNDKTAWTGVSS

-469 KTTGTVTHGEDRWGK
+469 KTTGTVTHGENYWGE
-484 QTTGRA
+484 QATGRA

-531 MYGGTI
+531 MYGGKI
-537 TGNTAGLKKQS
+537 TGNTAGLKKES

-606 LGESTYSNSAD
+606 LGESTYSNSTD

-639 TVIPFSDDGTQGGG
+639 TVVPFADNGTQGGG
-653 GVYNTGTFTMEN
+653 GVFNTGTFTMEN

-699 GATARIANGTITE
+699 GATAKIENGIIKD
-712 NISSARSNGY
+712 NISSARSNGL

-730 TKGTLSIGTTSSSKV
+730 TKGTLYIGTTSSSVV

-751 AKLGSDELSGGGGV
+751 AKLGSDTLSGGGV

-780 YDNTSTAS
+780 YDNTSTIDNS
-788 SYINKDDN
+788 TNKNKEDN
-796 LYVGDGF
+796 LYLGSGYK
-803 TFSAAGLSLDVER
+803 FSAANLKLSGE
-816 DGACIGVTTKNYPYS
+816 CIGITTKDYPYS
-831 KIRITN
+831 KIQITN

-850 GLEVVSDSGYLYVRE
+850 GLEVVSDNGYLYVRE
-865 AQFKAIIHLG
+865 AQYKATIHLG
-875 EGMKVSVNKYGGVLS
+875 EGMKVSVKPNGGVLS

-942 QLSGY
+942 QLSGR

-958 LPDATAKDAPEAPT
+958 LPNATAKDAPEAPMGLT
-972 GLGVRMPYESD
+972 GTMPYESD

-1040 TQKVSEATTVTVP
+1040 TQKASAATMVTVP

-1075 FVFEGDIDYYD
+1075 FVFEGNIDYYD

-1091 VQGNRVYDAPGTY
+1091 VQGDRVYDAPGTY

-1109 PEDGYTWKDGTTDP
+1109 PEDGYTWEDGTTDP

-1128 TIARRTAT
+1128 TIAKRTAT
-1136 ASDFEVI
+1136 ASDFKYDAY
-1143 SCPPYETPYTGKA
+1143 PPYETPYSGEA
-1156 QTYEMRFAWPESPFG
+1156 QTYENVRFKKLDAIYGDPLAFDDP
-1171 QRLKFAN
+1171 N
-1178 PDNKLTLKY
+1178 NKLTLKY

-1192 GKFVTEPIDVG
+1192 GEFVTEPIDVG
-1203 TYTLYIDVPED
+1203 TYTLYIDVPD
-1214 RNFNAT
+1214 DPNFNAT
-1220 TVTDKDGEWT
+1220 TVTDKDGGWT
-1230 FTITPANM
+1230 FTITPADM
-1238 EAPTGVTG
+1238 KAPTGVTG
-1246 VAATKTNPTK
+1246 VAATKEHPTK

-1267 YRVKGSETWITATG
+1267 YRVKGSDTWTAATG

-1313 NPAQVTVAAYRCVD
+1313 SPAQVTVKAYQCVE
-1327 HEFGQQLVSDET
+1327 HVYGETLVGDET

-1361 AKFDDNGHWAVC
+1361 AKFDGNGHWAVC

-1381 DKHSL
+1381 DEHSL

-1403 KTGAAAHE
+1403 KTGETAHE
-1411 LTTKNNTTEHWQECE
+1411 LTSKYDTAGHWQECE
-1426 CGYKT
+1426 CGYATDKT
-1431 GETAHSTESKYSAD
+1431 DHSMESKSSAD
-1445 GHWEECACGY
+1445 GHWDACACGY
-1455 KTDVKAHTLAS
+1455 KTDV
-1466 GHDTTS
+1466 
-1472 HWKYCTCG
+1472 
-1480 YQTDVAAHELTN
+1480 
-1492 KNDAAE
+1492 
-1498 HWQECAVCGYATAKT
+1498 T
-1513 AHDMQNKSDES
+1513 AH
-1524 QHWQECACGYKL
+1524 A
-1536 GAAAHTWTDK
+1536 WTDK
-1546 YDTQNHWQECGSCGY
+1546 IDTQNHWQECSGCGY
-1561 KKDVTAHT
+1561 KTGVTAHSLT
-1569 LVKQTNET
+1569 KNVSET
-1577 QHQVKCESCEYKT
+1577 QHQVKCESCGYKT
-1590 EWENHT
+1590 EWEN
-1596 GGTAT
+1596 
-1601 CTAQAVCEVCGV
+1601 
-1613 SYGEKA
+1613 
-1619 AHVADSNYKYNGE
+1619 
-1632 GHWTACA
+1632 
-1639 TCGTPMSD
+1639 
-1647 QEAHTGGTA
+1647 
-1656 DCQHQAVCD
+1656 
-1665 VCRQPYGELDAN
+1665 
-1677 THTGGIRWVQTA
+1677 
-1689 ETHQAFY
+1689 
-1696 LCCGAAAGAEAN
+1696 
-1708 HSWNDE
+1708 
-1714 SVCSECGYGCA
+1714 

-1782 EGTVIPKLP
+1782 EGTEIPKLP

>member
-1 MAAMSTEKWKGLVY
+1 
-15 CTMRDSGGSAAK
+15 
-27 RKSNQYDEEGNTMW
+27 MW
-41 KKRLVSMAMALVLA
+41 KKRLVSMAMALVLV

-65 YSVGT
+65 WSYSVGT

-152 SVKASDPAFSLSM
+152 GVKASDPAFSLSM

-178 NHVCTSA
+178 NHVCTSS

-209 TAGHGGGVNCSA
+209 TAGNGGGVNCGA
-221 GSFIMRGGT
+221 GSFLMLGGT

-239 GGVYSKSCPTDS
+239 GGGVYNESYPYIQQDEA
-251 DSTTDQGKGFVIG
+251 QGSNYGFVIG
-264 DRTGKNS
+264 DRTAIDRS
-271 TGVIRIEKN
+271 GVIRIEN
-280 KLSDGTTNNVGV
+280 NTLSDGTTNNVSV
-292 CLYSKSYGNI
+292 ALFDSRYSSRTT

-347 SDNAAYVLTSGS
+347 SDNAAYALTSGS
-359 DGLWLKGAEDG
+359 GGLWMKGAEDG
-370 THTHCVCVGHY
+370 AHTHCVCVGHY

-387 FTHNGKTAWTGVSS
+387 FTHNDKTAWTGVSS

-423 SISDYVWQP
+423 SISDFVWQP

-469 KTTGTVTHGEDRWGK
+469 KTTGTVTHGENYWGE
-484 QTTGRA
+484 QATGRA

-537 TGNTAGLKKQS
+537 TGNTAGLKKES

-606 LGESTYSNSAD
+606 LGESTYSNSTD

-639 TVIPFSDDGTQGGG
+639 TVIPFSDNGTQGGG

-674 NYKDRT
+674 NYADRT
-680 DGLGDADACG
+680 DGLGDKDACG

-730 TKGTLSIGTTSSSKV
+730 TKGTLYIGTTSSSKV

-765 CVRSNNVKLTGQVKI
+765 CVRSNNVKLIGQVKI
-780 YDNTSTAS
+780 YDNTSTIDNS
-788 SYINKDDN
+788 TNKNKDDN

-803 TFSAAGLSLDVER
+803 TFSAAGLNTER
-816 DGACIGVTTKNYPYS
+816 QDIGVTTKNYPYS

-850 GLEVVSDSGYLYVRE
+850 GLEVVSDNGYLYVRE
-865 AQFKAIIHLG
+865 AQFKATIHLG
-875 EGMKVSVNKYGGVLS
+875 EGMTVSVNKNGGVLS
-890 EDGKTLTFESVTNIP
+890 EDGKTLTFESVTYIP

-914 HYLPKSYK
+914 YYFPESYK
-922 DAIKDM
+922 DAVLAV
-928 NSPLSASWYSNTRV
+928 NSTLGVSRMSNTRV
-942 QLSGY
+942 QISGNNY
-947 DSKLTKELELT
+947 KLKDKLELT
-958 LPDATAKDAPEAPT
+958 LPDATPKAEPGAPE
-972 GLGVRMPYESD
+972 GLGVRKPYESD
-983 TAYGFITGTSSLME
+983 TAYGFITGTTSLME
-997 YSKDGTTWT
+997 YSKDGVTWT
-1006 RCSYGTTR
+1006 RCSSGTTR
-1014 VPLDKKSANS
+1014 VPLDKRSANS
-1024 PIYKDTV
+1024 VIYKDTV

-1040 TQKVSEATTVTVP
+1040 TQKVSEAATVTVP

-1143 SCPPYETPYTGKA
+1143 SCPTLETDYTGKA

-1171 QRLKFAN
+1171 SRLKFAN

-1203 TYTLYIDVPED
+1203 TYTLYIDVPD
-1214 RNFNAT
+1214 DPNFNAT
-1220 TVTDKDGEWT
+1220 EVTDKDGRWT

-1267 YRVKGSETWITATG
+1267 YRVKGSETWTAATG

-1313 NPAQVTVAAYRCVD
+1313 SPAQVTVKAYQCVE
-1327 HEFGQQLVSDET
+1327 HVYGETLVSDAT
-1339 NHWYQCTVCG
+1339 NHWRQCTVCG
-1349 AKTGIAAHSYTD
+1349 AKTGIAPHSYTD
-1361 AKFDDNGHWAVC
+1361 ERFDDNGHWAVC

-1411 LTTKNNTTEHWQECE
+1411 LTSKYDTAGHWQECE
-1426 CGYKT
+1426 CGYATDKT
-1431 GETAHSTESKYSAD
+1431 DHSMESKSSAD
-1445 GHWEECACGY
+1445 GHWDACACGY
-1455 KTDVKAHTLAS
+1455 KTDV
-1466 GHDTTS
+1466 
-1472 HWKYCTCG
+1472 
-1480 YQTDVAAHELTN
+1480 AAH
-1492 KNDAAE
+1492 A
-1498 HWQECAVCGYATAKT
+1498 
-1513 AHDMQNKSDES
+1513 
-1524 QHWQECACGYKL
+1524 
-1536 GAAAHTWTDK
+1536 WTDK
-1546 YDTQNHWQECGSCGY
+1546 FDTQNHWQECSGCGY
-1561 KKDVTAHT
+1561 KTGVTAHS
-1569 LVKQTNET
+1569 LVKQTSET
-1577 QHQVKCESCEYKT
+1577 QHQVKCESCGYKT

-1601 CTAQAVCEVCGV
+1601 CTAKAVCSVCGE
-1613 SYGEKA
+1613 SYGELA
-1619 AHVADSNYKYNGE
+1619 AHVADSTYKYNGE

-1639 TCGTPMSD
+1639 TCGTPMSN

-1656 DCQHQAVCD
+1656 DCQHKAVCD
-1665 VCRQPYGELDAN
+1665 VCGQPYGELDASN
-1677 THTGGIRWVQTA
+1677 HTGGIRWVQTA

-1714 SVCSECGYGCA
+1714 SVCTECGYGCA
-1725 HTGGTATCTA
+1725 HTGGTATCTT

-1782 EGTVIPKLP
+1782 EGTVIPKQP

-1801 IQPILTADEAK
+1801 IQPILTAENAK
-1812 SATDYSGGIYGLTF
+1812 SATDFSGGIYGLTF

>member
-1 MAAMSTEKWKGLVY
+1 
-15 CTMRDSGGSAAK
+15 
-27 RKSNQYDEEGNTMW
+27 MW

-55 VSLLPTAAWA
+55 VSLLPTTAWA
-65 YSVGT
+65 WSVDT
-70 LDDLKRQLS
+70 FDELKRELG
-79 YGETRTITVTGTIE
+79 YGGTRTIPVTGTIE

-146 ITVDGG
+146 ITVDGNK
-152 SVKASDPAFSLSM
+152 VEASDPAFSLSM

-178 NHVCTSA
+178 NHVNTGT

-209 TAGHGGGVNCSA
+209 TAGYGGGVYCDA
-221 GSFIMRGGT
+221 GSFIMHGGT
-230 ITGNTAAKG
+230 ITGNTAARGG
-239 GGVYSKSCPTDS
+239 GGVYNKSYPYIQQDEA
-251 DSTTDQGKGFVIG
+251 QGSNYGFVIG
-264 DRTGKNS
+264 DRTAS
-271 TGVIRIEKN
+271 DRSGVIRIENN
-280 KLSDGTTNNVGV
+280 KLSDGTTNNVSV
-292 CLYSKSYGNI
+292 ALFDSRYSSRTT

-359 DGLWLKGAEDG
+359 DGLWMKGAEDG
-370 THTHCVCVGHY
+370 AHTHCVCVGHY

-387 FTHNGKTAWTGVSS
+387 FTHNDKTAWTGVSS

-442 HSIIGKNNNARSMI
+442 YSIIGKNNNARSMI

-469 KTTGTVTHGEDRWGK
+469 KTTGKVTHGEDRWGK

-517 DSAGGVAITSGTFN
+517 DSAGGVAVTSGTFN
-531 MYGGTI
+531 MYGGKI
-537 TGNTAGLKKQS
+537 TGNAAGLKKES

-563 FNLYRGEISD
+563 FNLYRGEISE

-590 KFTMYDGTIT
+590 KFTMHDGTIT

-606 LGESTYSNSAD
+606 LGESTYSNSTD

-639 TVIPFSDDGTQGGG
+639 TVIPFSDGGTQGGG
-653 GVYNTGTFTMEN
+653 GVFNTGTFTMEN

-699 GATARIANGTITE
+699 GATAKIENGIIKD
-712 NISSARSNGY
+712 NISSARSNGL

-730 TKGTLSIGTTSSSKV
+730 TKGTLSIGTTSSSVV
-745 EIHDNE
+745 EIYDNE

-788 SYINKDDN
+788 SHPDKDDN
-796 LYVGDGF
+796 LYLGSGYK
-803 TFSAAGLSLDVER
+803 FSAANLKLSGE
-816 DGACIGVTTKNYPYS
+816 CIGITTKDYPYS
-831 KIRITN
+831 KIQITN
-837 DNAKAGLFFSDKD
+837 DNANDGFFFSDKD
-850 GLEVVSDSGYLYVRE
+850 GLEIVSDSGNLYVRE
-865 AQFKAIIHLG
+865 AQFKATIHLG
-875 EGMKVSVNKYGGVLS
+875 EGMTVSVNKYGGKLS
-890 EDGKTLTFESVTNIP
+890 ADGKTLTFESVTNIP
-905 YFEIAPDGD
+905 YFEITPDGD

-947 DSKLTKELELT
+947 DSKLTKELELW
-958 LPDATAKDAPEAPT
+958 LPDATAKDAPGAPT

-1064 RTDMVYRNRGY
+1064 RTDMVYRNRYY
-1075 FVFEGDIDYYD
+1075 FIFEGDIDYYD

-1091 VQGNRVYDAPGTY
+1091 VQGSRTYCDPGTY

-1109 PEDGYTWKDGTTDP
+1109 PEDGYTWKDGTTEP

-1128 TIARRTAT
+1128 TIAKRTAT

-1143 SCPPYETPYTGKA
+1143 SCPTLETDYTGKA

-1171 QRLKFAN
+1171 HRLKFAN

-1203 TYTLYIDVPED
+1203 TYTLYIDVPD
-1214 RNFNAT
+1214 DPNFNAT
-1220 TVTDKDGEWT
+1220 TVTDKDGGWT

-1238 EAPTGVTG
+1238 KAPTGVTG
-1246 VAATKTNPTK
+1246 VAATKEHPTM

-1281 NTVDVTLNTEN
+1281 NNTVDVTLNTEN

-1313 NPAQVTVAAYRCVD
+1313 SPAQVTVKAYQCVE
-1327 HEFGQQLVSDET
+1327 HVYGETLVSDEA
-1339 NHWYQCTVCG
+1339 NHWHQCTVCG
-1349 AKTGIAAHSYTD
+1349 AKTDIAAHSYTD
-1361 AKFDDNGHWAVC
+1361 KKFDGNGHWAVC

-1381 DKHSL
+1381 DEHSL

-1403 KTGAAAHE
+1403 KTGETAHE
-1411 LTTKNNTTEHWQECE
+1411 LTSKYDTAEHWQECE

-1455 KTDVKAHTLAS
+1455 KTDVKAHA
-1466 GHDTTS
+1466 
-1472 HWKYCTCG
+1472 
-1480 YQTDVAAHELTN
+1480 
-1492 KNDAAE
+1492 
-1498 HWQECAVCGYATAKT
+1498 
-1513 AHDMQNKSDES
+1513 
-1524 QHWQECACGYKL
+1524 
-1536 GAAAHTWTDK
+1536 WTDK
-1546 YDTQNHWQECGSCGY
+1546 FDTQNHWQECSGCGY
-1561 KKDVTAHT
+1561 QKDVTAHSLT
-1569 LVKQTNET
+1569 KNVNET
-1577 QHQVKCESCEYKT
+1577 QHQVKCESCGYKT

-1601 CTAQAVCEVCGV
+1601 CTAKAVCSVCGEA
-1613 SYGEKA
+1613 YGELA
-1619 AHVADSNYKYNGE
+1619 AHVADSTYKYNAD

-1639 TCGTPMSD
+1639 TCGTPMSN

-1656 DCQHQAVCD
+1656 DCQHKAVCD
-1665 VCRQPYGELDAN
+1665 VCGQPYGELDASN
-1677 THTGGIRWVQTA
+1677 HTGGIRWAQTA

-1714 SVCSECGYGCA
+1714 SVCTECGYGCA

-1773 CTACGDKRS
+1773 CTVCGDKRS
-1782 EGTVIPKLP
+1782 EGTEIPKLP

-1876 MTVMTESGEVTTEF
+1876 MTVMTENGEVTTEF

>member
-1 MAAMSTEKWKGLVY
+1 
-15 CTMRDSGGSAAK
+15 
-27 RKSNQYDEEGNTMW
+27 MW

-55 VSLLPTAAWA
+55 VSLLPTTAWA
-65 YSVGT
+65 WSVDT
-70 LDDLKRQLS
+70 FDELKRELG
-79 YGETRTITVTGTIE
+79 YGGTRTIPVTGTIE

-121 SGRMFRFDSSVG
+121 RGRMFRFDSSVG

-146 ITVDGG
+146 ITVDGNK
-152 SVKASDPAFSLSM
+152 VEASDPAFSLSM

-178 NHVCTSA
+178 NHVNTGT

-209 TAGHGGGVNCSA
+209 TAGYGGGVYCDA
-221 GSFIMRGGT
+221 GSFIMHGGT
-230 ITGNTAAKG
+230 ITGNTAARGG
-239 GGVYSKSCPTDS
+239 GGVYNKSYPYIQQDEA
-251 DSTTDQGKGFVIG
+251 QGSNYGFVIG
-264 DRTGKNS
+264 DRTAS
-271 TGVIRIEKN
+271 DRSGVIRIENN
-280 KLSDGTTNNVGV
+280 KLSDGTTNNVSV
-292 CLYSKSYGNI
+292 ALFDSRYSSRTT

-336 HTYPAMQAAFH
+336 HTYPTMQAAFH
-347 SDNAAYVLTSGS
+347 SDNAAYALTSGS
-359 DGLWLKGAEDG
+359 GGLWMKGAEDG
-370 THTHCVCVGHY
+370 THTHCVCGGNY
-381 AADSSH
+381 KADSSH
-387 FTHNGKTAWTGVSS
+387 FTHNDKTAWTGVSS
-401 LKAITT
+401 LKAITE

-469 KTTGTVTHGEDRWGK
+469 KTTGKVTHGEDRWGK

-563 FNLYRGEISD
+563 FNLYRGEISE

-590 KFTMYDGTIT
+590 KFTMHDGTIT

-606 LGESTYSNSAD
+606 LGESTYSNSTD

-631 ENGTISDN
+631 ENGTISNN
-639 TVIPFSDDGTQGGG
+639 TVVPFSDDGTQGGG

-699 GATARIANGTITE
+699 GATAKIENAVITE

-722 DGEGAGIF
+722 DGEGADIF
-730 TKGTLSIGTTSSSKV
+730 TKGTLYIGTTSSSVV
-745 EIHDNE
+745 EIYDNE
-751 AKLGSDELSGGGGV
+751 AKIGSDTISGGGGV
-765 CVRSNNVKLTGQVKI
+765 CVRSNNVKLIGQVKI

-788 SYINKDDN
+788 SHPDKDDN
-796 LYVGDGF
+796 LYVGYDNYGNNF
-803 TFSAAGLSLDVER
+803 TFSAAGLKLTGKEH
-816 DGACIGVTTKNYPYS
+816 IGITTQATYAKVQ
-831 KIRITN
+831 ITN
-837 DNAKAGLFFSDKD
+837 DNANAVYFYPDSNDYQI
-850 GLEVVSDSGYLYVRE
+850 VSENDRLYRRE
-865 AQFKAIIHLG
+865 AQFKATIHLG
-875 EGMKVSVNKYGGVLS
+875 EGMRVSVNKNGGVLS

-958 LPDATAKDAPEAPT
+958 LPNATAKDAPAAPT
-972 GLGVRMPYESD
+972 GLAGTMPKESD
-983 TAYGFITGTSSLME
+983 TAYGFNTGTSSLME
-997 YSKDGTTWT
+997 YSKDGKTWT
-1006 RCSYGTTR
+1006 TCSYYGNTTK

-1040 TQKVSEATTVTVP
+1040 TQKVSEAATVTVP

-1075 FVFEGDIDYYD
+1075 FVFEGNIDYYD

-1091 VQGNRVYDAPGTY
+1091 VQGDRVYDAPGTY

-1143 SCPPYETPYTGKA
+1143 SCPTLETDYTGKA

-1171 QRLKFAN
+1171 HRLKFAN

-1203 TYTLYIDVPED
+1203 TYTLYIDVPD
-1214 RNFNAT
+1214 DPNFNAT
-1220 TVTDKDGEWT
+1220 TVTDDLWT
-1230 FTITPANM
+1230 FTITPADM
-1238 EAPTGVTG
+1238 KAPTGVTG
-1246 VAATKTNPTK
+1246 VAATKEHPTK

-1267 YRVKGSETWITATG
+1267 YRVKGSETWTAATG

-1313 NPAQVTVAAYRCVD
+1313 SPAQVTVKAYQCVE
-1327 HEFGQQLVSDET
+1327 HVYGETLVSDEA

-1349 AKTGIAAHSYTD
+1349 AKTGIATHSYTD
-1361 AKFDDNGHWAVC
+1361 KKFDGNGHWAVC

-1392 SQHWQECVCGY
+1392 NQHWQECVCGY
-1403 KTGAAAHE
+1403 KTGETAHE
-1411 LTTKNNTTEHWQECE
+1411 LTSKYDTAGHWQKCECGYATDKADHSMESKSSADGHWDACACGYKTDVAAHAWTDKFDTQNHWQECSG

-1431 GETAHSTESKYSAD
+1431 GETAHS
-1445 GHWEECACGY
+1445 
-1455 KTDVKAHTLAS
+1455 
-1466 GHDTTS
+1466 
-1472 HWKYCTCG
+1472 
-1480 YQTDVAAHELTN
+1480 LT
-1492 KNDAAE
+1492 KN
-1498 HWQECAVCGYATAKT
+1498 V
-1513 AHDMQNKSDES
+1513 
-1524 QHWQECACGYKL
+1524 
-1536 GAAAHTWTDK
+1536 
-1546 YDTQNHWQECGSCGY
+1546 
-1561 KKDVTAHT
+1561 
-1569 LVKQTNET
+1569 NET
-1577 QHQVKCESCEYKT
+1577 QHQVKCESCGYET

-1601 CTAQAVCEVCGV
+1601 CTAKAVCSVCGE
-1613 SYGEKA
+1613 SYGELA
-1619 AHVADSNYKYNGE
+1619 AHVADSTYRYNAD

-1639 TCGTPMSD
+1639 TCGTPMSN

-1656 DCQHQAVCD
+1656 DCQHKAVCD
-1665 VCRQPYGELDAN
+1665 VCGQPYGELDASN
-1677 THTGGIRWVQTA
+1677 HTGGTRWVQTA

-1708 HSWNDE
+1708 HSWNDG
-1714 SVCSECGYGCA
+1714 SVCTECGYGCA

-1773 CTACGDKRS
+1773 CTACGNKRS

>member
-1 MAAMSTEKWKGLVY
+1 
-15 CTMRDSGGSAAK
+15 
-27 RKSNQYDEEGNTMW
+27 MW
-41 KKRLVSMAMALVLA
+41 KKRLVSMAMALLLA
-55 VSLLPTAAWA
+55 VSLLPTTAWA
-65 YSVGT
+65 YQADTFSELKTQLKKGGT
-70 LDDLKRQLS
+70 Q
-79 YGETRTITVTGTIE
+79 TITVTGTIE
-93 VTETLVIPAKANIT
+93 VTEMLMIPAKANIT

-121 SGRMFRFDSSVG
+121 NNSMFYARGYSSKS
-133 IYERNKARLTLEN
+133 KAGLTLEN

-152 SVKASDPAFSLSM
+152 KVEASDSAFEIGGDS
-165 NAFLT
+165 FLT
-170 LKAGAVIQ
+170 LKNGAVIQ

-209 TAGHGGGVNCSA
+209 TAGNGGGVNCGA
-221 GSFIMRGGT
+221 GSFIMHGGT

-239 GGVYSKSCPTDS
+239 GGVYNASCPTDS

-264 DRTGKNS
+264 DRTGKDS
-271 TGVIRIEKN
+271 IGVIRIEKN
-280 KLSDGTTNNVGV
+280 TLSDGTANNVCVG
-292 CLYSKSYGNI
+292 LYSKSYGNI

-347 SDNAAYVLTSGS
+347 SDNAAYALTSGS
-359 DGLWLKGAEDG
+359 GGLWMKGAKDG
-370 THTHCVCVGHY
+370 AHTHCVCVGHY

-387 FTHNGKTAWTGVSS
+387 FTHNDKTAWTGVSS
-401 LKAITT
+401 LKAITE

-469 KTTGTVTHGEDRWGK
+469 KTTGTVTHGENYWGE
-484 QTTGRA
+484 QATGRA

-537 TGNTAGLKKQS
+537 TGNTAGLRKQS

-573 NTAVFQ
+573 NTAVYQ
-579 GGGGVYVYTTG
+579 GGGGVYVYNTG
-590 KFTMYDGTIT
+590 KFTMHDGLIT

-606 LGESTYSNSAD
+606 LGKSTSSYSADYAD

-631 ENGTISDN
+631 EKGTISDN
-639 TVIPFSDDGTQGGG
+639 TVVPFADNGTQGGG
-653 GVYNTGTFTMEN
+653 GVFNAKGTFTMKD
-665 GTLTGNKAL
+665 GTITGNKAL
-674 NYKDRT
+674 NYTDPRT
-680 DGLGDADACG
+680 AEAADKDACG

-699 GATARIANGTITE
+699 GATAKIENGIIKD
-712 NISSARSNGY
+712 NISSARSNGL

-730 TKGTLSIGTTSSSKV
+730 TKGTLYIGTTSSSVV

-751 AKLGSDELSGGGGV
+751 AKLGSDTLSGGGGV
-765 CVRSNNVKLTGQVKI
+765 CVRSNNVKLIGQVKI
-780 YDNTSTAS
+780 YDNTSTIDNS
-788 SYINKDDN
+788 TNKNKDDN

-831 KIRITN
+831 RIRITN

-850 GLEVVSDSGYLYVRE
+850 GLEIVSDSGNLYVRE
-865 AQFKAIIHLG
+865 AQFKATIHLG
-875 EGMKVSVNKYGGVLS
+875 EGMTVSVNKNGGVLS
-890 EDGKTLTFESVTNIP
+890 DDGKTLTFESVTNIP

-914 HYLPKSYK
+914 YYLPKSYK

-958 LPDATAKDAPEAPT
+958 LPNATAKDAPGAPT
-972 GLGVRMPYESD
+972 GLAGQKPEENN
-983 TAYGFITGTSSLME
+983 TAYGFITGTTRDME
-997 YSKDGTTWT
+997 YSKDGVTWT
-1006 RCSYGTTR
+1006 QCSSGTTR
-1014 VPLDKKSANS
+1014 VPLDKRSANS
-1024 PIYKDTV
+1024 VIYKDTV
-1031 YYVRYRDTE
+1031 YYVRYRDTD

-1091 VQGNRVYDAPGTY
+1091 VQGSRVYDAPGTY

-1109 PEDGYTWKDGTTDP
+1109 PEDGYTWKDGTTEP

-1128 TIARRTAT
+1128 TIAKRTAT

-1143 SCPPYETPYTGKA
+1143 SCPTLETDYTGKA

-1171 QRLKFAN
+1171 HRLKFAN

-1203 TYTLYIDVPED
+1203 TYTLYIDVPD
-1214 RNFNAT
+1214 DPNFNAT
-1220 TVTDKDGEWT
+1220 TVTDKDGGWT
-1230 FTITPANM
+1230 FKITPANM

-1267 YRVKGSETWITATG
+1267 YRVKGSETWTAATG

-1313 NPAQVTVAAYRCVD
+1313 NPAQVTVAAYRCVE

-1349 AKTGIAAHSYTD
+1349 AKTGIVAHSYTD
-1361 AKFDDNGHWAVC
+1361 KKFDGNGHWAVC

-1403 KTGAAAHE
+1403 KTGETAHE
-1411 LTTKNNTTEHWQECE
+1411 LTSKYDTAGHWQECE
-1426 CGYKT
+1426 CGYATDK
-1431 GETAHSTESKYSAD
+1431 ADHSMESKSSAD
-1445 GHWEECACGY
+1445 GHWDACACGY
-1455 KTDVKAHTLAS
+1455 K
-1466 GHDTTS
+1466 
-1472 HWKYCTCG
+1472 
-1480 YQTDVAAHELTN
+1480 
-1492 KNDAAE
+1492 
-1498 HWQECAVCGYATAKT
+1498 
-1513 AHDMQNKSDES
+1513 M
-1524 QHWQECACGYKL
+1524 
-1536 GAAAHTWTDK
+1536 GAAAHAWTDK
-1546 YDTQNHWQECGSCGY
+1546 FDTQNHWQECGGCGY
-1561 KKDVTAHT
+1561 KTGVTAHSLT
-1569 LVKQTNET
+1569 KNVNET
-1577 QHQVKCESCEYKT
+1577 QHQVKCESCGYKT

-1601 CTAQAVCEVCGV
+1601 CTAKAVCSVCGE
-1613 SYGEKA
+1613 SYGELA
-1619 AHVADSNYKYNGE
+1619 AHVADSTYKYNGE

-1639 TCGTPMSD
+1639 TCGTPMSN

-1656 DCQHQAVCD
+1656 DCQHKAVCD
-1665 VCRQPYGELDAN
+1665 VCGQPYGELDASN
-1677 THTGGIRWVQTA
+1677 HTGGIRWAQTA

-1714 SVCSECGYGCA
+1714 SVCTECGYGCA

-1862 KAAYLQTLAPGKYT
+1862 KAVYLQTLAPGKYT

-1924 RKRRKEF
+1924 RKRWKEF

>member
-1 MAAMSTEKWKGLVY
+1 
-15 CTMRDSGGSAAK
+15 
-27 RKSNQYDEEGNTMW
+27 MW

-55 VSLLPTAAWA
+55 VSLLPTTAWA
-65 YSVGT
+65 WSVDT
-70 LDDLKRQLS
+70 FDELKRELG
-79 YGETRTITVTGTIE
+79 YGGTRTIPVTGTIE
-93 VTETLVIPAKANIT
+93 VTERLTIKPGANIT

-121 SGRMFRFDSSVG
+121 NNSMFYASGSSKS
-133 IYERNKARLTLEN
+133 KARLTLEN

-152 SVKASDPAFSLSM
+152 GVKASEPAFSLGGD
-165 NAFLT
+165 AFLT
-170 LKAGAVIQ
+170 LKNGAVIQ

-198 MEAGSVIRNNT
+198 METGSVIRDNA

-221 GSFIMRGGT
+221 GSFIMHGGT

-239 GGVYSKSCPTDS
+239 GGVYSKSCPKND
-251 DSTTDQGKGFVIG
+251 DSTTDEGKGFVIG
-264 DRTGKNS
+264 DRTGKDS
-271 TGVIRIEKN
+271 TGVIRIEN
-280 KLSDGTTNNVGV
+280 NTLSDGTANNVYVG
-292 CLYSKSYGNI
+292 LYFKSYDGNTT

-315 FDAAKSYI
+315 FNAAKSYI

-336 HTYPAMQAAFH
+336 RASSTMQAAFR
-347 SDNAAYVLTSGS
+347 SDNGAYALTSGS
-359 DGLWLKGAEDG
+359 GGLWLKGAEDG
-370 THTHCVCVGHY
+370 THTHCVCGAEHY
-381 AADSSH
+381 THTNHAD
-387 FTHNGKTAWTGVSS
+387 KTTWTGVSS
-401 LKAITT
+401 LKAITE

-413 LNDVEVEFNN
+413 LNDVEVEYNG
-423 SISDYVWQP
+423 SSTLYSDPYVWQP
-432 VSGVK
+432 VNGVK

-469 KTTGTVTHGEDRWGK
+469 KTTGTVTHGENYWGE
-484 QTTGRA
+484 QATGRA
-490 VDIGYGSYSTTATFN
+490 VDIGYGSSSTTATFN

-531 MYGGTI
+531 MYGGKI
-537 TGNTAGLKKQS
+537 TGNTAGLKKES

-579 GGGGVYVYTTG
+579 GGGGVYVYNTG
-590 KFTMYDGTIT
+590 KFTMHDGLIT

-639 TVIPFSDDGTQGGG
+639 TVIPFSDNGTQGGG

-674 NYKDRT
+674 NYADRT
-680 DGLGDADACG
+680 DGLGDKDACG

-699 GATARIANGTITE
+699 GATARIANGTITD

-745 EIHDNE
+745 EIIDNE
-751 AKLGSDELSGGGGV
+751 ARLGSDELSGGGGV
-765 CVRSNNVKLTGQVKI
+765 CVRSNNVKLIGQVKI

-788 SYINKDDN
+788 SHPDKDDN

-803 TFSAAGLSLDVER
+803 TFYATGLNTER
-816 DGACIGVTTKNYPYS
+816 QDIGVTTKNYPYS

-850 GLEVVSDSGYLYVRE
+850 GLEVVSDNGYLYVRE
-865 AQFKAIIHLG
+865 AQYKATIHLG
-875 EGMKVSVNKYGGVLS
+875 EGMKVSVKPNGGVLS

-942 QLSGY
+942 QLSGR

-958 LPDATAKDAPEAPT
+958 LPNATAKDAPGAPT
-972 GLGVRMPYESD
+972 GLAGTMPDEKN

-997 YSKDGTTWT
+997 YSKDGKTWT
-1006 RCSYGTTR
+1006 QCSYGTTR

-1040 TQKVSEATTVTVP
+1040 TQKVSEATMVTVP

-1064 RTDMVYRNRGY
+1064 RTDMVYRNRYY

-1091 VQGNRVYDAPGTY
+1091 VQGSRTYCNPGTY

-1143 SCPPYETPYTGKA
+1143 SYPPYETPYTGKA
-1156 QTYEMRFAWPESPFG
+1156 QTYEIRFAWPESPWG
-1171 QRLKFAN
+1171 HRLAFAN
-1178 PDNKLTLKY
+1178 SNNKLTLKY
-1187 KVEET
+1187 KVGDT
-1192 GKFVTEPIDVG
+1192 NTFVTEPVDVG
-1203 TYTLYIDVPED
+1203 TYTLYIDVPD
-1214 RNFNAT
+1214 DPNFNAT
-1220 TVTDKDGEWT
+1220 TVTSDRWT
-1230 FTITPANM
+1230 FTITPADM
-1238 EAPTGVTG
+1238 KAPTGVTG
-1246 VAATKTNPTK
+1246 VAATKEHPTK

-1267 YRVKGSETWITATG
+1267 YRVKGSETWTAATG

-1313 NPAQVTVAAYRCVD
+1313 SPAQVTVKAYQCVE
-1327 HEFGQQLVSDET
+1327 HVYGETLVSGET
-1339 NHWYQCTVCG
+1339 SHWYQCTVCG

-1361 AKFDDNGHWAVC
+1361 AKFDSNGHWAVC

-1403 KTGAAAHE
+1403 KTGETAHE
-1411 LTTKNNTTEHWQECE
+1411 LTSKYDTAGHWQECE
-1426 CGYKT
+1426 CGYATDKT
-1431 GETAHSTESKYSAD
+1431 DHSMESKSSAD
-1445 GHWEECACGY
+1445 GHWDACACGY
-1455 KTDVKAHTLAS
+1455 KTDV
-1466 GHDTTS
+1466 
-1472 HWKYCTCG
+1472 
-1480 YQTDVAAHELTN
+1480 AAH
-1492 KNDAAE
+1492 A
-1498 HWQECAVCGYATAKT
+1498 
-1513 AHDMQNKSDES
+1513 
-1524 QHWQECACGYKL
+1524 
-1536 GAAAHTWTDK
+1536 WTDK
-1546 YDTQNHWQECGSCGY
+1546 FDTQNHWQECSGCGY
-1561 KKDVTAHT
+1561 QKDVTAHSLT
-1569 LVKQTNET
+1569 KNVNET
-1577 QHQVKCESCEYKT
+1577 QHQVKCESCGYKT

-1601 CTAQAVCEVCGV
+1601 CTAKAVCSVCGEA
-1613 SYGEKA
+1613 YGELA
-1619 AHVADSNYKYNGE
+1619 AHVADSTYKYNAD

-1639 TCGTPMSD
+1639 TCGTPMSN

-1656 DCQHQAVCD
+1656 NCQHKAVCD
-1665 VCRQPYGELDAN
+1665 VCGQPYGELDASN
-1677 THTGGIRWVQTA
+1677 HTGGIRWAQTA

-1714 SVCSECGYGCA
+1714 SVCTECGYGCA

-1755 WVIDQEAT
+1755 WIIDQEAT

-1773 CTACGDKRS
+1773 CAACGDKRS
-1782 EGTVIPKLP
+1782 EGTVIPKRP

>member
-1 MAAMSTEKWKGLVY
+1 
-15 CTMRDSGGSAAK
+15 
-27 RKSNQYDEEGNTMW
+27 MW
-41 KKRLVSMAMALVLA
+41 KKRLVSMAMALLLA
-55 VSLLPTAAWA
+55 VSLLPTTAWA
-65 YSVGT
+65 WSVDT
-70 LDDLKRQLS
+70 FDELKRELG
-79 YGETRTITVTGTIE
+79 YGGTQTITVTGTIE
-93 VTETLVIPAKANIT
+93 VTEMLMIPAKANIT

-121 SGRMFRFDSSVG
+121 NNSMFYARGYSSKS
-133 IYERNKARLTLEN
+133 KAGLTLEN

-152 SVKASDPAFSLSM
+152 KVEASDSAFEIGGDS
-165 NAFLT
+165 FLT
-170 LKAGAVIQ
+170 LKNGAVIQ

-209 TAGHGGGVNCSA
+209 TAGNGGGVNCGA
-221 GSFIMRGGT
+221 GSFIMHGGT

-239 GGVYSKSCPTDS
+239 GGVYNASCPTDS

-264 DRTGKNS
+264 DRTGKDS
-271 TGVIRIEKN
+271 IGVIRIEKN
-280 KLSDGTTNNVGV
+280 TLSDGTANNVCVG
-292 CLYSKSYGNI
+292 LYSKSYGNI

-347 SDNAAYVLTSGS
+347 SDNAAYALTSGS
-359 DGLWLKGAEDG
+359 GGLWMKGAKDG
-370 THTHCVCVGHY
+370 AHTHCVCVGHY

-387 FTHNGKTAWTGVSS
+387 FTHNDKTAWTGVSS
-401 LKAITT
+401 LKAITE

-469 KTTGTVTHGEDRWGK
+469 KTTGTVTHGENYWGE
-484 QTTGRA
+484 QATGRA

-537 TGNTAGLKKQS
+537 TGNTAGLRKQS

-573 NTAVFQ
+573 NTAVYQ
-579 GGGGVYVYTTG
+579 GGGGVYVYNTG
-590 KFTMYDGTIT
+590 KFTMHDGLIT

-606 LGESTYSNSAD
+606 LGKSTSSYSADYAD

-631 ENGTISDN
+631 EKGTISDN
-639 TVIPFSDDGTQGGG
+639 TVVPFADNGTQGGG
-653 GVYNTGTFTMEN
+653 GVFNAKGTFTMKD
-665 GTLTGNKAL
+665 GTITGNKAL
-674 NYKDRT
+674 NYTDPRT
-680 DGLGDADACG
+680 AEAADKDACG

-699 GATARIANGTITE
+699 GATAKIENGIIKD
-712 NISSARSNGY
+712 NISSARSNGL

-730 TKGTLSIGTTSSSKV
+730 TKGTLYIGTTSSSVV

-751 AKLGSDELSGGGGV
+751 AKLGSDTLSGGGGV
-765 CVRSNNVKLTGQVKI
+765 CVRSNNVKLIGQVKI
-780 YDNTSTAS
+780 YDNTSTIDNS
-788 SYINKDDN
+788 TNKNKDDN

-831 KIRITN
+831 RIRITN

-850 GLEVVSDSGYLYVRE
+850 GLEIVSDSGNLYVRE
-865 AQFKAIIHLG
+865 AQFKATIHLG
-875 EGMKVSVNKYGGVLS
+875 EGMTVSVNKNGGVLS
-890 EDGKTLTFESVTNIP
+890 DDGKTLTFESVTNIP

-914 HYLPKSYK
+914 YYLPKSYK

-958 LPDATAKDAPEAPT
+958 LPNATAKDAPGAPT
-972 GLGVRMPYESD
+972 GLAGQKPEENN
-983 TAYGFITGTSSLME
+983 TAYGFITGTTRDME
-997 YSKDGTTWT
+997 YSKDGVTWT
-1006 RCSYGTTR
+1006 QCSSGTTR
-1014 VPLDKKSANS
+1014 VPLDKRSANS
-1024 PIYKDTV
+1024 VIYKDTV
-1031 YYVRYRDTE
+1031 YYVRYRDTD
-1040 TQKVSEATTVTVP
+1040 TQKVSEATEVTVP

-1075 FVFEGDIDYYD
+1075 FVFEGDSDYYK
-1086 AHYKT
+1086 AHYIT
-1091 VQGNRVYDAPGTY
+1091 VEGTYIHTKAGTY

-1128 TIARRTAT
+1128 TIAKRTAT
-1136 ASDFEVI
+1136 ASDFEVV
-1143 SCPPYETPYTGKA
+1143 SCPTLETDYTGKA

-1171 QRLKFAN
+1171 SRLKFAN

-1203 TYTLYIDVPED
+1203 TYTLYIDVPD
-1214 RNFNAT
+1214 DPNFNAT

-1267 YRVKGSETWITATG
+1267 YRVKGSDTWTAATG

-1313 NPAQVTVAAYRCVD
+1313 SPAQVTVKAYQCVE
-1327 HEFGQQLVSDET
+1327 HVYGETLVSDEA

-1349 AKTGIAAHSYTD
+1349 AKTGIEAHSYTD
-1361 AKFDDNGHWAVC
+1361 KKFDGNGHWAVC

-1403 KTGAAAHE
+1403 KTGETAHE
-1411 LTTKNNTTEHWQECE
+1411 LTSKYDTAGHWQECE
-1426 CGYKT
+1426 CGYATDKT
-1431 GETAHSTESKYSAD
+1431 DHSMEGKSSAD
-1445 GHWEECACGY
+1445 GHWDACACGY
-1455 KTDVKAHTLAS
+1455 KTDV
-1466 GHDTTS
+1466 
-1472 HWKYCTCG
+1472 
-1480 YQTDVAAHELTN
+1480 
-1492 KNDAAE
+1492 
-1498 HWQECAVCGYATAKT
+1498 T
-1513 AHDMQNKSDES
+1513 AH
-1524 QHWQECACGYKL
+1524 A
-1536 GAAAHTWTDK
+1536 WTDK
-1546 YDTQNHWQECGSCGY
+1546 FDTQNHWQECSGCGY
-1561 KKDVTAHT
+1561 QKDVTAHT
-1569 LVKQTNET
+1569 LVKQTSET
-1577 QHQVKCESCEYKT
+1577 QHQVKCESCGYKT

-1601 CTAQAVCEVCGV
+1601 CTAKAVCSVCGE
-1613 SYGEKA
+1613 SYGELA
-1619 AHVADSNYKYNGE
+1619 AHVADSNYRYNAD

-1639 TCGTPMSD
+1639 TCGTPMSN

-1656 DCQHQAVCD
+1656 DCQHKAVCD
-1665 VCRQPYGELDAN
+1665 VCGQPYGELDASN
-1677 THTGGIRWVQTA
+1677 HTGGIRWAQTA

-1714 SVCSECGYGCA
+1714 SVCTECGYGCA

-1755 WVIDQEAT
+1755 WIIDQEAT

-1773 CTACGDKRS
+1773 CTTCGDKRS
-1782 EGTVIPKLP
+1782 EGTVIPKQP

-1847 GNYIA
+1847 GNYIT

-1862 KAAYLQTLAPGKYT
+1862 KAVYLQTLAPGKYT

>member
-1 MAAMSTEKWKGLVY
+1 
-15 CTMRDSGGSAAK
+15 
-27 RKSNQYDEEGNTMW
+27 MW

-65 YSVGT
+65 WSYSVGT

-152 SVKASDPAFSLSM
+152 GVKASDPAFSLSM

-178 NHVCTSA
+178 NHVCTSS

-209 TAGHGGGVNCSA
+209 TAGNGGGVNCGA
-221 GSFIMRGGT
+221 GSFLMLGGT

-239 GGVYSKSCPTDS
+239 GGGVYNESYPYIQQDEA
-251 DSTTDQGKGFVIG
+251 QGSNYGFVIG
-264 DRTGKNS
+264 DRTAIDRS
-271 TGVIRIEKN
+271 GVIRIEN
-280 KLSDGTTNNVGV
+280 NTLSDGTTNNVSV
-292 CLYSKSYGNI
+292 ALFDSRYSSRTT

-336 HTYPAMQAAFH
+336 HTYPAMQAAFR
-347 SDNAAYVLTSGS
+347 SDNAAYALTSGS

-370 THTHCVCVGHY
+370 THTHCVCGAERYTHTNH
-381 AADSSH
+381 AD
-387 FTHNGKTAWTGVSS
+387 KTTWTGVSS

-469 KTTGTVTHGEDRWGK
+469 KTTGKVTHGEDRWGK

-490 VDIGYGSYSTTATFN
+490 VNIGYGSSSTTATFN

-512 GNFCN
+512 GNSCN
-517 DSAGGVAITSGTFN
+517 NSGGGVAVTSGMFN
-531 MYGGTI
+531 MYGGKI
-537 TGNTAGLKKQS
+537 TGNTAGLEKKN

-556 FVDMRGT
+556 YVDMRGT

-573 NTAVFQ
+573 NTAVYQ
-579 GGGGVYVYTTG
+579 GGGGVYVYNTG
-590 KFTMYDGTIT
+590 KFTMHDGTIT

-606 LGESTYSNSAD
+606 LGESTSSYSAD

-622 VLNKGTFIM
+622 VLNKGTFTM

-653 GVYNTGTFTMEN
+653 GVFNTGTFTMEN

-699 GATARIANGTITE
+699 GATAKIENGIIKD
-712 NISSARSNGY
+712 NISSARSNGL

-751 AKLGSDELSGGGGV
+751 AKLGSDTLSGGGGV
-765 CVRSNNVKLTGQVKI
+765 CVRSNYVKLIGQVKI
-780 YDNTSTAS
+780 YDNTSTIDNS
-788 SYINKDDN
+788 TNKNKDDN
-796 LYVGDGF
+796 LYLGSGYK
-803 TFSAAGLSLDVER
+803 FSAANLKLSGE
-816 DGACIGVTTKNYPYS
+816 CIGITTKDYPYS
-831 KIRITN
+831 KIQITN
-837 DNAKAGLFFSDKD
+837 DNANDGFFFSDKD
-850 GLEVVSDSGYLYVRE
+850 GLEIVSDSGNLYVRE
-865 AQFKAIIHLG
+865 AQFKATIHLG
-875 EGMKVSVNKYGGVLS
+875 EGMKVSVNKNGGVLS

-905 YFEIAPDGD
+905 YFEITPDGD

-947 DSKLTKELELT
+947 DSKLTKELELW
-958 LPDATAKDAPEAPT
+958 LPDATAKDAPGAPE
-972 GLGVRMPYESD
+972 GLAGQKPEENN
-983 TAYGFITGTSSLME
+983 TAYGFITGTTRDME
-997 YSKDGTTWT
+997 YSKDGVTWT
-1006 RCSYGTTR
+1006 RCGSGTTR

-1024 PIYKDTV
+1024 VIYKDTV

-1040 TQKVSEATTVTVP
+1040 TQKASAATMVTVP
-1053 RYTGVVAVPVP
+1053 RYEGVVDPPVP
-1064 RTDMVYRNRGY
+1064 RANMVYNGSDY
-1075 FVFEGDIDYYD
+1075 FVFEGTRGEYNKI
-1086 AHYKT
+1086 YKT
-1091 VQGNRVYDAPGTY
+1091 VEGGRYIVYGLPGTY
-1104 TVKVK
+1104 TLKVGL
-1109 PEDGYTWKDGTTDP
+1109 EDGYTWRDGTGTTP
-1123 VTLTV
+1123 KEIQV
-1128 TIARRTAT
+1128 TIAKRTAT
-1136 ASDFEVI
+1136 ASDIHVKT
-1143 SCPPYETPYTGKA
+1143 CPPYETPYTGEA
-1156 QTYEMRFAWPESPFG
+1156 QIYEVELKWLPHGTGGE
-1171 QRLKFAN
+1171 LKFAN
-1178 PDNKLTLKY
+1178 PNNKLTLKY
-1187 KVEET
+1187 KVGDT
-1192 GKFVTEPIDVG
+1192 NTFVTEPVDVG
-1203 TYTLYIDVPED
+1203 TYTLYIDVPD
-1214 RNFNAT
+1214 DPNFNAT
-1220 TVTDKDGEWT
+1220 EVTRDRWT
-1230 FTITPANM
+1230 FTITPAVM

-1246 VAATKTNPTK
+1246 VAATKEHPTT

-1267 YRVKGSETWITATG
+1267 YRVKGSETWTAAIG
-1281 NTVDVTLNTEN
+1281 NNTVDVTLNTEN

-1313 NPAQVTVAAYRCVD
+1313 SPAQVTVKAYQCVEHVYD
-1327 HEFGQQLVSDET
+1327 ETLVSDEA

-1361 AKFDDNGHWAVC
+1361 AKFDGNGHWAVC

-1403 KTGAAAHE
+1403 KTGETAHE
-1411 LTTKNNTTEHWQECE
+1411 LTSKYDTAGHWQECE
-1426 CGYKT
+1426 CGYATDKT
-1431 GETAHSTESKYSAD
+1431 DHSMEGKSSAD
-1445 GHWEECACGY
+1445 GHWDACACGY
-1455 KTDVKAHTLAS
+1455 KTDV
-1466 GHDTTS
+1466 
-1472 HWKYCTCG
+1472 
-1480 YQTDVAAHELTN
+1480 AAH
-1492 KNDAAE
+1492 A
-1498 HWQECAVCGYATAKT
+1498 
-1513 AHDMQNKSDES
+1513 
-1524 QHWQECACGYKL
+1524 
-1536 GAAAHTWTDK
+1536 WTDK
-1546 YDTQNHWQECGSCGY
+1546 FDTQNHWQECSGCGY
-1561 KKDVTAHT
+1561 KTGVTAHSLT
-1569 LVKQTNET
+1569 KNVNET
-1577 QHQVKCESCEYKT
+1577 QHQVKCESCGYKT
-1590 EWENHT
+1590 EWENHA

-1601 CTAQAVCEVCGV
+1601 CTAKAVCSVCGE
-1613 SYGEKA
+1613 SYGELA
-1619 AHVADSNYKYNGE
+1619 AHVADSNYGHNAD
-1632 GHWTACA
+1632 GHWTVCA
-1639 TCGTPMSD
+1639 TCGTPMSN

-1656 DCQHQAVCD
+1656 DCQHKAVCD
-1665 VCRQPYGELDAN
+1665 VCGQPYGEINASN
-1677 THTGGIRWVQTA
+1677 HTGGIRWAQTA

-1696 LCCGAAAGAEAN
+1696 LCCGAAASAEAN

-1714 SVCSECGYGCA
+1714 SVCTECGYGCA

-1735 LAVCDICGHTYGD
+1735 LAVCDICGHTYGN

-1773 CTACGDKRS
+1773 CTVCGDKRS
-1782 EGTVIPKLP
+1782 EGTEIPKLP

>member
-1 MAAMSTEKWKGLVY
+1 
-15 CTMRDSGGSAAK
+15 
-27 RKSNQYDEEGNTMW
+27 MW

-55 VSLLPTAAWA
+55 VSLLPTTAWA
-65 YSVGT
+65 WSVDT
-70 LDDLKRQLS
+70 FDELKRELG
-79 YGETRTITVTGTIE
+79 YGGTRTIPVTGTIE
-93 VTETLVIPAKANIT
+93 VTERLTIKPGANIT
-107 ITGGGTLKRAASFT
+107 ITGGGTLKRADSFT
-121 SGRMFRFDSSVG
+121 NNSMFYASGSSKS
-133 IYERNKARLTLEN
+133 KARLTLEN

-152 SVKASDPAFSLSM
+152 GVKASEPAFSLGGD
-165 NAFLT
+165 AFLT
-170 LKAGAVIQ
+170 LKNGAVIQ

-198 MEAGSVIRNNT
+198 METGSVIRDNA

-221 GSFIMRGGT
+221 GSFIMHGGT

-239 GGVYSKSCPTDS
+239 GGVYSKSCPKND
-251 DSTTDQGKGFVIG
+251 DSTTDEGKGFVIG
-264 DRTGKNS
+264 DCTGKDS
-271 TGVIRIEKN
+271 TGVIRIEN
-280 KLSDGTTNNVGV
+280 NTLSDGTANNVYVG
-292 CLYSKSYGNI
+292 LYFKSYDGNTT

-315 FDAAKSYI
+315 FNAAKSYI
-323 GVSAEIVPSLVVK
+323 GISAEIVPSLVVK
-336 HTYPAMQAAFH
+336 RASSTMQAAFR
-347 SDNAAYVLTSGS
+347 SDNGAYALTSGS

-370 THTHCVCVGHY
+370 THTHCVCGGNY
-381 AADSSH
+381 KADSSH
-387 FTHNGKTAWTGVSS
+387 FTHNDNTAWTGVSS
-401 LKAITT
+401 LKAITE

-413 LNDVEVEFNN
+413 LNDVEVEYNG
-423 SISDYVWQP
+423 SSTLYSDPYVWQP
-432 VSGVK
+432 VNGVK

-469 KTTGTVTHGEDRWGK
+469 KTTGTVTHGENYWGE
-484 QTTGRA
+484 QATGRA

-537 TGNTAGLKKQS
+537 TGNTAGLKKES

-606 LGESTYSNSAD
+606 LGESTSSYSAD

-639 TVIPFSDDGTQGGG
+639 TVIPFSDNGTQGGG

-665 GTLTGNKAL
+665 GTLTRNKAL

-699 GATARIANGTITE
+699 GATAKIENGIIKD
-712 NISSARSNGY
+712 NISSARSNGL

-730 TKGTLSIGTTSSSKV
+730 TKGTLSIGTTSSSVV
-745 EIHDNE
+745 EIYDNE
-751 AKLGSDELSGGGGV
+751 AKIGSDTISGGGGV

-780 YDNTSTAS
+780 YDNTSTIS
-788 SYINKDDN
+788 SRDNKDDN

-803 TFSAAGLSLDVER
+803 TFSAAGLKLTGKEH
-816 DGACIGVTTKNYPYS
+816 IGITTQATYAKVQ
-831 KIRITN
+831 ITN
-837 DNAKAGLFFSDKD
+837 DNASAVYFYPDSNDYQI
-850 GLEVVSDSGYLYVRE
+850 VSENDRLYRRE
-865 AQFKAIIHLG
+865 AQYPVTIHLG
-875 EGMKVSVNKYGGVLS
+875 EGMKVSKPGTGGVLS
-890 EDGKTLTFESVTNIP
+890 ADGKTLTFESVTNIP

-914 HYLPKSYK
+914 YYFPENYK

-958 LPDATAKDAPEAPT
+958 LPNATAKDTPAAPT

-997 YSKDGTTWT
+997 YSKDGKTWT

-1014 VPLDKKSANS
+1014 VPLDKRSANS
-1024 PIYKDTV
+1024 EIYVDTV

-1040 TQKVSEATTVTVP
+1040 TQKVSEATAVTVP

-1091 VQGNRVYDAPGTY
+1091 VQGSRTYCDPGTY

-1109 PEDGYTWKDGTTDP
+1109 PEDGYTWEDGTTDP

-1128 TIARRTAT
+1128 TIAKRTAT
-1136 ASDFEVI
+1136 ASDFKYDA
-1143 SCPPYETPYTGKA
+1143 CPPYETPYSGEA
-1156 QTYEMRFAWPESPFG
+1156 QTYENVRFKKLDAIYGDP
-1171 QRLKFAN
+1171 LAFADPN
-1178 PDNKLTLKY
+1178 NKLTLKY

-1203 TYTLYIDVPED
+1203 TYTLYIDVPD
-1214 RNFNAT
+1214 DPNFNAT

-1313 NPAQVTVAAYRCVD
+1313 SPAQVTVKAYQCVE
-1327 HEFGQQLVSDET
+1327 HVYGETLVSGET
-1339 NHWYQCTVCG
+1339 SHWYQCTVCG

-1361 AKFDDNGHWAVC
+1361 AKFDGNGHWAVC

-1381 DKHSL
+1381 DEHSL

-1403 KTGAAAHE
+1403 KTGETAHE
-1411 LTTKNNTTEHWQECE
+1411 LTSKYDTAEHWQECE
-1426 CGYKT
+1426 CGYVTDKT
-1431 GETAHSTESKYSAD
+1431 DHSMEGKSSAD
-1445 GHWEECACGY
+1445 GHWDACACGY
-1455 KTDVKAHTLAS
+1455 KTDV
-1466 GHDTTS
+1466 
-1472 HWKYCTCG
+1472 
-1480 YQTDVAAHELTN
+1480 AAH
-1492 KNDAAE
+1492 A
-1498 HWQECAVCGYATAKT
+1498 
-1513 AHDMQNKSDES
+1513 
-1524 QHWQECACGYKL
+1524 
-1536 GAAAHTWTDK
+1536 WTDK
-1546 YDTQNHWQECGSCGY
+1546 FDTQNHWQECSGCGY
-1561 KKDVTAHT
+1561 QKDVTAHSLT
-1569 LVKQTNET
+1569 KNVNET
-1577 QHQVKCESCEYKT
+1577 QHQVKCESCGYKT

-1601 CTAQAVCEVCGV
+1601 CTAKAVCSVCGE
-1613 SYGEKA
+1613 SYGELA
-1619 AHVADSNYKYNGE
+1619 AHVADSTYKYNGE

-1639 TCGTPMSD
+1639 TCGTPMSN

-1656 DCQHQAVCD
+1656 DCQHKAVCD
-1665 VCRQPYGELDAN
+1665 VCGQPYGELDASI
-1677 THTGGIRWVQTA
+1677 HIGGTRWVQTA

-1714 SVCSECGYGCA
+1714 SVCTECGYGCA

-1782 EGTVIPKLP
+1782 EGAVIPKQP

>member
-1 MAAMSTEKWKGLVY
+1 
-15 CTMRDSGGSAAK
+15 
-27 RKSNQYDEEGNTMW
+27 MW

-55 VSLLPTAAWA
+55 VSLLPTTAWA
-65 YSVGT
+65 WSVDT
-70 LDDLKRQLS
+70 FDELKRELG
-79 YGETRTITVTGTIE
+79 YGGIRTIPVTGTIE
-93 VTETLVIPAKANIT
+93 VTETLVIPAEAKIT

-146 ITVDGG
+146 ITVDGNK
-152 SVKASDPAFSLSM
+152 VEASDPAFSLSM

-178 NHVCTSA
+178 NHVNTGT

-209 TAGHGGGVNCSA
+209 TAGYGGGVYCDA
-221 GSFIMRGGT
+221 GSFIMHGGT
-230 ITGNTAAKG
+230 ITGNTAARGG
-239 GGVYSKSCPTDS
+239 GGVYNKSYPYIQQDEA
-251 DSTTDQGKGFVIG
+251 QGSNYGFVIG
-264 DRTGKNS
+264 DRTAS
-271 TGVIRIEKN
+271 DRSGVIRIENN
-280 KLSDGTTNNVGV
+280 KLSDGTTNNVSV
-292 CLYSKSYGNI
+292 ALFDSRYSSRTT
-302 DTSANPCAVQYGT
+302 DTSANPCAVQYGA

-347 SDNAAYVLTSGS
+347 SDNAAYALTSGS
-359 DGLWLKGAEDG
+359 GGLWMKGAEDG
-370 THTHCVCVGHY
+370 AHTHCVCVGHY

-387 FTHNGKTAWTGVSS
+387 FTHNDKTAWTGVSS
-401 LKAITT
+401 LKAITE

-442 HSIIGKNNNARSMI
+442 HSIIGKNSNEHSMI
-456 EVNSGVTFDLTDC
+456 EVNSGGIFDLTDC
-469 KTTGTVTHGEDRWGK
+469 KTTGKVTHGEDRWGK

-537 TGNTAGLKKQS
+537 TGNTAGLKKES

-606 LGESTYSNSAD
+606 LGESTYSNSTD

-639 TVIPFSDDGTQGGG
+639 TVIPFSDNGTQGGG

-699 GATARIANGTITE
+699 GATAKIENGIIKD

-765 CVRSNNVKLTGQVKI
+765 CVRSNNVKLIGQVKI
-780 YDNTSTAS
+780 YNNTSTVS
-788 SYINKDDN
+788 SRDNKDDN

-803 TFSAAGLSLDVER
+803 TFYATGLNTER
-816 DGACIGVTTKNYPYS
+816 QDIGVTTKNYPYS
-831 KIRITN
+831 RIRITN

-850 GLEVVSDSGYLYVRE
+850 GLEVVSDNGYLYVRE
-865 AQFKAIIHLG
+865 AQYKATIHLG

-890 EDGKTLTFESVTNIP
+890 DGGKTLTFESVTYIP

-914 HYLPKSYK
+914 YYFPESYK
-922 DAIKDM
+922 DAVLAV
-928 NSPLSASWYSNTRV
+928 NSTLGVSRMSNTRV
-942 QLSGY
+942 QISGNNY
-947 DSKLTKELELT
+947 KLKDTLELT
-958 LPDATAKDAPEAPT
+958 LPDATAKDAPGAPT
-972 GLGVRMPYESD
+972 GLAGQKPEENN

-1040 TQKVSEATTVTVP
+1040 TQKVSEAATVTVP

-1091 VQGNRVYDAPGTY
+1091 VQGSRVYDAPGTY

-1109 PEDGYTWKDGTTDP
+1109 PEDGYTWKDGTTEP

-1128 TIARRTAT
+1128 TIAKRTAT

-1143 SCPPYETPYTGKA
+1143 SCPTLETDYTGKA

-1171 QRLKFAN
+1171 HRLKFAN

-1187 KVEET
+1187 KVGDT
-1192 GKFVTEPIDVG
+1192 NTFVTEPVDVG
-1203 TYTLYIDVPED
+1203 TYTLYIDVPD
-1214 RNFNAT
+1214 DPNFNAT
-1220 TVTDKDGEWT
+1220 TVTDKDGGWT
-1230 FTITPANM
+1230 FTITPADM
-1238 EAPTGVTG
+1238 KAPTGVTG
-1246 VAATKTNPTK
+1246 VAATKADPTK

-1267 YRVKGSETWITATG
+1267 YRVKGSDTWTAATG

-1313 NPAQVTVAAYRCVD
+1313 SPAQVTVKAYQCVE
-1327 HEFGQQLVSDET
+1327 HVYGETLVSDET
-1339 NHWYQCTVCG
+1339 SHWYQCTVCG

-1361 AKFDDNGHWAVC
+1361 KKFDGNGHWAVC

-1403 KTGAAAHE
+1403 KIGETAHE
-1411 LTTKNNTTEHWQECE
+1411 LTSKYDTAGHWQECE
-1426 CGYKT
+1426 CGYATDKT
-1431 GETAHSTESKYSAD
+1431 DHSMERKSSAD
-1445 GHWEECACGY
+1445 GHWDACACGY
-1455 KTDVKAHTLAS
+1455 KTDV
-1466 GHDTTS
+1466 
-1472 HWKYCTCG
+1472 
-1480 YQTDVAAHELTN
+1480 AAH
-1492 KNDAAE
+1492 A
-1498 HWQECAVCGYATAKT
+1498 
-1513 AHDMQNKSDES
+1513 
-1524 QHWQECACGYKL
+1524 
-1536 GAAAHTWTDK
+1536 WTDK
-1546 YDTQNHWQECGSCGY
+1546 FDTQNHWQECSGCGY
-1561 KKDVTAHT
+1561 QKDVTAHSLT
-1569 LVKQTNET
+1569 KNVNET
-1577 QHQVKCESCEYKT
+1577 QHQVKCESCGYKT

-1601 CTAQAVCEVCGV
+1601 CTAKAVCSVCGEA
-1613 SYGEKA
+1613 YGELA

-1639 TCGTPMSD
+1639 TCGTPMSN

-1656 DCQHQAVCD
+1656 DCQHKAVCD
-1665 VCRQPYGELDAN
+1665 VCGQPYGELDASN
-1677 THTGGIRWVQTA
+1677 HTGGIRWVQTA

-1714 SVCSECGYGCA
+1714 SVCTECGYGCA

>member
-1 MAAMSTEKWKGLVY
+1 
-15 CTMRDSGGSAAK
+15 
-27 RKSNQYDEEGNTMW
+27 MW
-41 KKRLVSMAMALVLA
+41 KKRLVSMAMALLLA
-55 VSLLPTAAWA
+55 VSLLPTTAWA

-70 LDDLKRQLS
+70 FNDLKRQLG
-79 YGETRTITVTGTIE
+79 YGGERTITVTGTIE
-93 VTETLVIPAKANIT
+93 VTETLVIPAEAKIT
-107 ITGGGTLKRAASFT
+107 ITGGGTLKRADSFT

-146 ITVDGG
+146 ITVDGNK
-152 SVKASDPAFSLSM
+152 VEASDPAFSLSM

-178 NHVCTSA
+178 NHVNTGT

-209 TAGHGGGVNCSA
+209 TAGYGGGVYCDA
-221 GSFIMRGGT
+221 GSFIMHGGT
-230 ITGNTAAKG
+230 ITGNTAARGG
-239 GGVYSKSCPTDS
+239 GGVYNKSYPYIQQDEA
-251 DSTTDQGKGFVIG
+251 QGSNYGFVIG
-264 DRTGKNS
+264 DRTAS
-271 TGVIRIEKN
+271 DRSGVIRIENN
-280 KLSDGTTNNVGV
+280 KLSDGTTNNVSV
-292 CLYSKSYGNI
+292 ALFDSRYSSRTT

-347 SDNAAYVLTSGS
+347 SDNAAYALTSGS
-359 DGLWLKGAEDG
+359 GGLWMKGAEDG
-370 THTHCVCVGHY
+370 AHTHCVCVGHY

-469 KTTGTVTHGEDRWGK
+469 KTTGKVTHGEDRRGK

-537 TGNTAGLKKQS
+537 TGNTAGLRKQS

-573 NTAVFQ
+573 NTAVYQ

-590 KFTMYDGTIT
+590 KFTMHDGLIT

-606 LGESTYSNSAD
+606 LGESTYSNSTD

-639 TVIPFSDDGTQGGG
+639 TVVPFADNGTQGGG
-653 GVYNTGTFTMEN
+653 GVFNTGTFTMEN

-674 NYKDRT
+674 NYTDPRT
-680 DGLGDADACG
+680 AEAADKDACG

-699 GATARIANGTITE
+699 GATAKIENGIIKD
-712 NISSARSNGY
+712 NISSARSNGL

-730 TKGTLSIGTTSSSKV
+730 TKGTLYIGTTSSSVV
-745 EIHDNE
+745 EIYDNE
-751 AKLGSDELSGGGGV
+751 AKLGSDTLSGGGGV
-765 CVRSNNVKLTGQVKI
+765 CVRSNNVKLIGQVKI
-780 YDNTSTAS
+780 YNNTSTAS
-788 SYINKDDN
+788 SYTNKDDN

-831 KIRITN
+831 RIRITN

-850 GLEVVSDSGYLYVRE
+850 GLEIVSDSGNLYVRE

-875 EGMKVSVNKYGGVLS
+875 EGMTVSVKPNGGVLS

-958 LPDATAKDAPEAPT
+958 LPNATAKDAPAAPT
-972 GLGVRMPYESD
+972 GLAGTMPYESD

-1040 TQKVSEATTVTVP
+1040 TQKVSEAATVTVP

-1091 VQGNRVYDAPGTY
+1091 VQGSRVYDAPGTY

-1109 PEDGYTWKDGTTDP
+1109 PEDGYTWKDGTTEP

-1128 TIARRTAT
+1128 TIAKRTAT

-1143 SCPPYETPYTGKA
+1143 SCPTLETDYTGKA

-1171 QRLKFAN
+1171 SRLKFAN

-1187 KVEET
+1187 KVGDT
-1192 GKFVTEPIDVG
+1192 NTFVTEPVDVG
-1203 TYTLYIDVPED
+1203 TYTLYIDVPD
-1214 RNFNAT
+1214 DPNFNAT
-1220 TVTDKDGEWT
+1220 TVTDKDGGWT
-1230 FTITPANM
+1230 FTITPADM
-1238 EAPTGVTG
+1238 KAPTGVTG
-1246 VAATKTNPTK
+1246 VAATKEHPTK
-1256 GQLTGLGTDME
+1256 GQLTGLGTDM
-1267 YRVKGSETWITATG
+1267 
-1281 NTVDVTLNTEN
+1281 
-1292 GYPVDTVFEVRYK
+1292 
-1305 ADKNHDTS
+1305 
-1313 NPAQVTVAAYRCVD
+1313 
-1327 HEFGQQLVSDET
+1327 
-1339 NHWYQCTVCG
+1339 
-1349 AKTGIAAHSYTD
+1349 
-1361 AKFDDNGHWAVC
+1361 
-1373 ACGAETHH
+1373 
-1381 DKHSL
+1381 
-1386 TAKHNE
+1386 
-1392 SQHWQECVCGY
+1392 
-1403 KTGAAAHE
+1403 
-1411 LTTKNNTTEHWQECE
+1411 
-1426 CGYKT
+1426 
-1431 GETAHSTESKYSAD
+1431 
-1445 GHWEECACGY
+1445 
-1455 KTDVKAHTLAS
+1455 
-1466 GHDTTS
+1466 
-1472 HWKYCTCG
+1472 
-1480 YQTDVAAHELTN
+1480 
-1492 KNDAAE
+1492 
-1498 HWQECAVCGYATAKT
+1498 
-1513 AHDMQNKSDES
+1513 
-1524 QHWQECACGYKL
+1524 
-1536 GAAAHTWTDK
+1536 
-1546 YDTQNHWQECGSCGY
+1546 
-1561 KKDVTAHT
+1561 
-1569 LVKQTNET
+1569 
-1577 QHQVKCESCEYKT
+1577 
-1590 EWENHT
+1590 
-1596 GGTAT
+1596 
-1601 CTAQAVCEVCGV
+1601 
-1613 SYGEKA
+1613 
-1619 AHVADSNYKYNGE
+1619 
-1632 GHWTACA
+1632 
-1639 TCGTPMSD
+1639 
-1647 QEAHTGGTA
+1647 
-1656 DCQHQAVCD
+1656 
-1665 VCRQPYGELDAN
+1665 
-1677 THTGGIRWVQTA
+1677 
-1689 ETHQAFY
+1689 
-1696 LCCGAAAGAEAN
+1696 
-1708 HSWNDE
+1708 
-1714 SVCSECGYGCA
+1714 
-1725 HTGGTATCTA
+1725 
-1735 LAVCDICGHTYGD
+1735 
-1748 LLPHDYR
+1748 
-1755 WVIDQEAT
+1755 
-1763 TEATGLKHEE
+1763 
-1773 CTACGDKRS
+1773 
-1782 EGTVIPKLP
+1782 
-1791 RHSSSVSTPD
+1791 
-1801 IQPILTADEAK
+1801 
-1812 SATDYSGGIYGLTF
+1812 
-1826 RASTGYGS
+1826 
-1834 FKGVKVN
+1834 
-1841 GKTIGA
+1841 
-1847 GNYIA
+1847 
-1852 EENGGTEIYL
+1852 
-1862 KAAYLQTLAPGKYT
+1862 
-1876 MTVMTESGEVTTEF
+1876 
-1890 TVGGVMTAPKT
+1890 
-1901 ADAGA
+1901 
-1906 LVYLA
+1906 
-1911 MALSSYTGTALVA
+1911 
-1924 RKRRKEF
+1924 

>member
-1 MAAMSTEKWKGLVY
+1 
-15 CTMRDSGGSAAK
+15 
-27 RKSNQYDEEGNTMW
+27 MW

-55 VSLLPTAAWA
+55 VSLLPTTAWA
-65 YSVGT
+65 WSVDT
-70 LDDLKRQLS
+70 FDELKRELG
-79 YGETRTITVTGTIE
+79 YGGTRTIPVTGTIE
-93 VTETLVIPAKANIT
+93 VTETLVIPAEAKIT

-121 SGRMFRFDSSVG
+121 RGCMFRLNSSFG
-133 IYERNKARLTLEN
+133 AYERNKASLTLEN

-152 SVKASDPAFSLSM
+152 GVKASDSAFSLGS

-178 NHVCTSA
+178 NHVCTSP

-198 MEAGSVIRNNT
+198 MEAGSVIRDNT
-209 TAGHGGGVNCSA
+209 TAGNGGGVNCGA

-230 ITGNTAAKG
+230 ITGNTAAKGG

-264 DRTGKNS
+264 DRTGGDKN
-271 TGVIRIEKN
+271 GVIRIEN
-280 KLSDGTTNNVGV
+280 NALSDGTNNNVCVG
-292 CLYSKSYGNI
+292 LYSKSYGNI

-347 SDNAAYVLTSGS
+347 SDNAAYALTSGS
-359 DGLWLKGAEDG
+359 GGLWMKGAEDG

-387 FTHNGKTAWTGVSS
+387 FTHNDKTAWTGVSS
-401 LKAITT
+401 LKAITE

-442 HSIIGKNNNARSMI
+442 HSIIGKNSNERGMI

-469 KTTGTVTHGEDRWGK
+469 KTTGTVTHGKNFQGV
-484 QTTGRA
+484 QTEGRG
-490 VDIGYGSYSTTATFN
+490 VDIGYGSSSTTATFN

-512 GNFCN
+512 GNACN
-517 DSAGGVAITSGTFN
+517 NSGGGVVAYSGTFN
-531 MYGGTI
+531 MYGGKI
-537 TGNTAGLKKQS
+537 TDNTAGLKKEN
-548 GYGAGGGV
+548 GNGAGGGV
-556 FVDMRGT
+556 YVDMRGT
-563 FNLYRGEISD
+563 FNLYRGEISE
-573 NTAVFQ
+573 NTAVLQ
-579 GGGGVYVYTTG
+579 GGGGVYVYNTG

-600 RNTVTL
+600 RNNVTL
-606 LGESTYSNSAD
+606 IGKSTYENSAD

-622 VLNKGTFIM
+622 VLNRGTFTM
-631 ENGTISDN
+631 KNGTISSN
-639 TVIPFSDDGTQGGG
+639 TVVPFSDNGTQGGG

-674 NYKDRT
+674 NYADRT
-680 DGLGDADACG
+680 DGLGDKDACG

-699 GATARIANGTITE
+699 GATAKIENAVITE
-712 NISSARSNGY
+712 NISSARRDGKN
-722 DGEGAGIF
+722 GEGAGIF
-730 TKGTLSIGTTSSSKV
+730 TKGTLYIGTTSSSKV
-745 EIHDNE
+745 EIIDNE
-751 AKLGSDELSGGGGV
+751 ARLGSDELSGGGGV

-788 SYINKDDN
+788 SHPDKDDN
-796 LYVGDGF
+796 LYVGYDNYRNNF
-803 TFSAAGLSLDVER
+803 MFSAAGLKLPHNS
-816 DGACIGVTTKNYPYS
+816 GFIGITTQATYAKVQ
-831 KIRITN
+831 ITN
-837 DNAKAGLFFSDKD
+837 DNANAAYFYPDSNDYQI
-850 GLEVVSDSGYLYVRE
+850 VSENGKLYRRE

-875 EGMKVSVNKYGGVLS
+875 EGMTVSVNKYGGVLS

-928 NSPLSASWYSNTRV
+928 NSPLSASWYSNTRL

-958 LPDATAKDAPEAPT
+958 LPDATAKDAPAAPT
-972 GLGVRMPYESD
+972 GLAGTMPYESD

-997 YSKDGTTWT
+997 YSKDGKTWT

-1014 VPLDKKSANS
+1014 VPLDKRSANS
-1024 PIYKDTV
+1024 EIYVDTV

-1064 RTDMVYRNRGY
+1064 RTDMVYRNRYY

-1091 VQGNRVYDAPGTY
+1091 VQGSRTYCNPGTY

-1109 PEDGYTWKDGTTDP
+1109 PEDGYTWKDGTTEP

-1143 SCPPYETPYTGKA
+1143 SRPPYETDYTGKA
-1156 QTYEMRFAWPESPFG
+1156 QTYEIRFAWPESPWG
-1171 QRLKFAN
+1171 HRLAFAN
-1178 PDNKLTLKY
+1178 SNNKLTLKY
-1187 KVEET
+1187 KVGDT
-1192 GKFVTEPIDVG
+1192 NTFVTEPVDVG
-1203 TYTLYIDVPED
+1203 TYTLYIDVPD
-1214 RNFNAT
+1214 DPNFNAT
-1220 TVTDKDGEWT
+1220 TVTDKDGGWT
-1230 FTITPANM
+1230 FTITPADM
-1238 EAPTGVTG
+1238 KAPTGVTG
-1246 VAATKTNPTK
+1246 VAATKEHPTK

-1313 NPAQVTVAAYRCVD
+1313 SPAQVTVKAYQCVE
-1327 HEFGQQLVSDET
+1327 HVYGETLVSDEA

-1361 AKFDDNGHWAVC
+1361 AKFDGNGHWAVC

-1403 KTGAAAHE
+1403 KTGETAHE
-1411 LTTKNNTTEHWQECE
+1411 LTSKYDTAGHWQECE
-1426 CGYKT
+1426 CGYATDKT
-1431 GETAHSTESKYSAD
+1431 DHSMESKSSAD
-1445 GHWEECACGY
+1445 GHWDACACGY
-1455 KTDVKAHTLAS
+1455 KTDV
-1466 GHDTTS
+1466 
-1472 HWKYCTCG
+1472 
-1480 YQTDVAAHELTN
+1480 AAH
-1492 KNDAAE
+1492 A
-1498 HWQECAVCGYATAKT
+1498 
-1513 AHDMQNKSDES
+1513 
-1524 QHWQECACGYKL
+1524 
-1536 GAAAHTWTDK
+1536 WTDK
-1546 YDTQNHWQECGSCGY
+1546 FDTQNHWQECSGCGY
-1561 KKDVTAHT
+1561 QKDVTAHSLT
-1569 LVKQTNET
+1569 KNVNET
-1577 QHQVKCESCEYKT
+1577 QHQVKCESCGYKT

-1601 CTAQAVCEVCGV
+1601 CTAKAVCSVCGE
-1613 SYGEKA
+1613 SYGELA

-1639 TCGTPMSD
+1639 TCGTPMSN

-1656 DCQHQAVCD
+1656 DCQHKAVCD
-1665 VCRQPYGELDAN
+1665 VCGQPYGELDASN
-1677 THTGGIRWVQTA
+1677 HTGGIRWAQTA

-1714 SVCSECGYGCA
+1714 SVCTECGYGCA

-1773 CTACGDKRS
+1773 CAACGDKRS
-1782 EGTVIPKLP
+1782 EGTVIPKRP

>member
-1 MAAMSTEKWKGLVY
+1 
-15 CTMRDSGGSAAK
+15 
-27 RKSNQYDEEGNTMW
+27 MW

-65 YSVGT
+65 YSADT
-70 LDDLKRQLS
+70 FNELKTQL
-79 YGETRTITVTGTIE
+79 GKGGMRTITVTGTIE
-93 VTETLVIPAKANIT
+93 VTETLVIPAEANIT
-107 ITGGGTLKRAASFT
+107 IKGGGTLKRAASFT

-146 ITVDGG
+146 ITVDGNK
-152 SVKASDPAFSLSM
+152 VEASDPAFSLGS

-178 NHVCTSA
+178 NHVCTSP

-209 TAGHGGGVNCSA
+209 TAGNGGGVNCGA

-230 ITGNTAAKG
+230 ITGNTAAKGG

-264 DRTGKNS
+264 DRTGGDKN
-271 TGVIRIEKN
+271 GVIRIEKN
-280 KLSDGTTNNVGV
+280 TLSDGTANNVCVG
-292 CLYSKSYGNI
+292 LYSKSYGNI

-315 FDAAKSYI
+315 FNAAKSYI

-336 HTYPAMQAAFH
+336 HTNSTMQAAFH
-347 SDNAAYVLTSGS
+347 SDNGAYALTSGS

-370 THTHCVCVGHY
+370 THTHCVCGAEGY
-381 AADSSH
+381 AHTSH
-387 FTHNGKTAWTGVSS
+387 KNDTTWTGVSS
-401 LKAITT
+401 LKAITE

-413 LNDVEVEFNN
+413 LNDVEVEYNG
-423 SISDYVWQP
+423 SSTLYSDPYVWQP
-432 VSGVK
+432 VNGVK

-442 HSIIGKNNNARSMI
+442 HSIIGKNSNERGMI

-469 KTTGTVTHGEDRWGK
+469 KTTGKVTHGEDRLGK
-484 QTTGRA
+484 QTTGRG
-490 VDIGYGSYSTTATFN
+490 VDIGYGSSSTTATFN

-512 GNFCN
+512 GNACN
-517 DSAGGVAITSGTFN
+517 NSGGGVVAYSGTFN
-531 MYGGTI
+531 MYGGKI
-537 TGNTAGLKKQS
+537 TDNTAGLKKEN
-548 GYGAGGGV
+548 GNGAGGGV
-556 FVDMRGT
+556 YVDMRGT
-563 FNLYRGEISD
+563 FNLYRGEISE
-573 NTAVFQ
+573 NTAVLQ
-579 GGGGVYVYTTG
+579 GGGGVYVYNTG
-590 KFTMYDGTIT
+590 KFTMHDGLIT

-606 LGESTYSNSAD
+606 IGKSTYENSAD

-622 VLNKGTFIM
+622 VLNRGTFTM
-631 ENGTISDN
+631 KNGTISSN
-639 TVIPFSDDGTQGGG
+639 TVVPFSDDGTQGGG
-653 GVYNTGTFTMEN
+653 GVYNARGTFTMEN
-665 GTLTGNKAL
+665 GTITRNKAL
-674 NYKDRT
+674 NYTDSRT
-680 DGLGDADACG
+680 DAAADRDACG

-699 GATARIANGTITE
+699 GATAKIENATITE
-712 NISSARSNGY
+712 NISSARRDGKN
-722 DGEGAGIF
+722 GEGAGIF
-730 TKGTLSIGTTSSSKV
+730 TKGTLYIGTTSSSKV
-745 EIHDNE
+745 EIIDNE
-751 AKLGSDELSGGGGV
+751 ARLGSDELSGGGGV
-765 CVRSNNVKLTGQVKI
+765 CVRSNNVYLNGQAMI

-788 SYINKDDN
+788 SHPDKDDN
-796 LYVGDGF
+796 LYVGYDNYGNNF
-803 TFSAAGLSLDVER
+803 TFSAAGLKLTEDLV
-816 DGACIGVTTKNYPYS
+816 GITTQATYAKVQ
-831 KIRITN
+831 ITN
-837 DNAKAGLFFSDKD
+837 DNANAAYFYPDSNDYQI
-850 GLEVVSDSGYLYVRE
+850 VSENGKLYRRE
-865 AQFKAIIHLG
+865 AQFKATIHLG
-875 EGMKVSVNKYGGVLS
+875 EGMKVGKPGTGGVLS

-914 HYLPKSYK
+914 HYLPESYK

-958 LPDATAKDAPEAPT
+958 LPNATAKDTPAAPT

-997 YSKDGTTWT
+997 YSKDGKTWT
-1006 RCSYGTTR
+1006 TCSYGTTR

-1024 PIYKDTV
+1024 LIYKDTV

-1040 TQKVSEATTVTVP
+1040 TQKVSEAAAVTVP

-1064 RTDMVYRNRGY
+1064 RTDMVYRNRYY
-1075 FVFEGDIDYYD
+1075 FIFEGDIDYYD

-1091 VQGNRVYDAPGTY
+1091 VQGSRTYCNPGTY

-1109 PEDGYTWKDGTTDP
+1109 PEDGYTWKDGTTEP

-1143 SCPPYETPYTGKA
+1143 SRPPYETDYTGKA
-1156 QTYEMRFAWPESPFG
+1156 QTYEIRFAWPESPWG
-1171 QRLKFAN
+1171 HRLAFAN
-1178 PDNKLTLKY
+1178 SNNKLTLKY
-1187 KVEET
+1187 KVGDT
-1192 GKFVTEPIDVG
+1192 NTFVTEPVDVG
-1203 TYTLYIDVPED
+1203 TYTLYIDVPD
-1214 RNFNAT
+1214 DPNFNAT
-1220 TVTDKDGEWT
+1220 TVTDKDGGWT
-1230 FTITPANM
+1230 FTITPADM
-1238 EAPTGVTG
+1238 KAPTGVTG
-1246 VAATKTNPTK
+1246 VAATKEHPTT

-1267 YRVKGSETWITATG
+1267 YSKDGVTWTAATG

-1313 NPAQVTVAAYRCVD
+1313 SPAQVTVKAYQCVE
-1327 HEFGQQLVSDET
+1327 HVYGETLVSDET
-1339 NHWYQCTVCG
+1339 SHWYQCTVCG

-1361 AKFDDNGHWAVC
+1361 EKFDGNGHWAVC

-1381 DKHSL
+1381 DEHSL

-1403 KTGAAAHE
+1403 KTGETAHE
-1411 LTTKNNTTEHWQECE
+1411 LTSKYDTAGHWQECE
-1426 CGYKT
+1426 CGYATDKT
-1431 GETAHSTESKYSAD
+1431 DHSMESKSSAD
-1445 GHWEECACGY
+1445 GHWDACACGY
-1455 KTDVKAHTLAS
+1455 KTDV
-1466 GHDTTS
+1466 
-1472 HWKYCTCG
+1472 
-1480 YQTDVAAHELTN
+1480 AAH
-1492 KNDAAE
+1492 A
-1498 HWQECAVCGYATAKT
+1498 
-1513 AHDMQNKSDES
+1513 
-1524 QHWQECACGYKL
+1524 
-1536 GAAAHTWTDK
+1536 WTDK
-1546 YDTQNHWQECGSCGY
+1546 FDTQNHWQECSGCGY
-1561 KKDVTAHT
+1561 QKDVTAHSLT
-1569 LVKQTNET
+1569 KNVNET
-1577 QHQVKCESCEYKT
+1577 QHQVKCESCGYKT

-1601 CTAQAVCEVCGV
+1601 CTAKAVCSVCGE
-1613 SYGEKA
+1613 SYGELA
-1619 AHVADSNYKYNGE
+1619 AHVADSTYKYNGE

-1639 TCGTPMSD
+1639 TCGTPMSN

-1656 DCQHQAVCD
+1656 DCQHKAVCD
-1665 VCRQPYGELDAN
+1665 VCGQPYGEINASN
-1677 THTGGIRWVQTA
+1677 HTGGTRWVQTA

-1714 SVCSECGYGCA
+1714 SVCTECGYGCA

>member
-1 MAAMSTEKWKGLVY
+1 
-15 CTMRDSGGSAAK
+15 
-27 RKSNQYDEEGNTMW
+27 MW

-55 VSLLPTAAWA
+55 VSLLPTTAWA
-65 YSVGT
+65 WSYSVDT
-70 LDDLKRQLS
+70 FNELKTQLGKG
-79 YGETRTITVTGTIE
+79 GERTIEVTGTIE

-146 ITVDGG
+146 ITVDGNK
-152 SVKASDPAFSLSM
+152 VEASDPAFSLSM

-178 NHVCTSA
+178 NHVNTGT

-198 MEAGSVIRNNT
+198 METGSVIRDNA

-221 GSFIMRGGT
+221 GSFIMHGGT

-239 GGVYSKSCPTDS
+239 GGVYSKSCPKND
-251 DSTTDQGKGFVIG
+251 DSTTDEGKGFVIG
-264 DRTGKNS
+264 DRTGKDS
-271 TGVIRIEKN
+271 TGVIRIEN
-280 KLSDGTTNNVGV
+280 NTLSDGTANNVYVG
-292 CLYSKSYGNI
+292 LYFKSYDGNTT

-315 FDAAKSYI
+315 FNAAKSYI

-336 HTYPAMQAAFH
+336 HTNSTMQAAFH
-347 SDNAAYVLTSGS
+347 SDNGAYALTSGS

-370 THTHCVCVGHY
+370 THTHCVCGAEGY
-381 AADSSH
+381 AHTSH
-387 FTHNGKTAWTGVSS
+387 KNDTTWTGVSS
-401 LKAITT
+401 LKAITE

-413 LNDVEVEFNN
+413 LNDVEVEYNG
-423 SISDYVWQP
+423 SSTLYSDPYVWQP
-432 VSGVK
+432 VNGVK

-442 HSIIGKNNNARSMI
+442 HSIIGKNSNERGMI

-469 KTTGTVTHGEDRWGK
+469 KTTGKVTHGEDRLGK
-484 QTTGRA
+484 QTTGRG
-490 VDIGYGSYSTTATFN
+490 VDIGYGSSSTTATFN

-512 GNFCN
+512 GNACN
-517 DSAGGVAITSGTFN
+517 NSGGGVVAYSGTFN
-531 MYGGTI
+531 MYGGKI
-537 TGNTAGLKKQS
+537 TDNTAGLKKEN
-548 GYGAGGGV
+548 GNGAGGGV
-556 FVDMRGT
+556 YVDMRGT
-563 FNLYRGEISD
+563 FNLYRGEISE
-573 NTAVFQ
+573 NTAVLQ
-579 GGGGVYVYTTG
+579 GGGGVYVYNTG
-590 KFTMYDGTIT
+590 KFTMHDGLIT

-606 LGESTYSNSAD
+606 IGKSTYENSAD

-622 VLNKGTFIM
+622 VLNRGTFTM
-631 ENGTISDN
+631 KNGTISSN
-639 TVIPFSDDGTQGGG
+639 TVVPFSDDGTQGGG
-653 GVYNTGTFTMEN
+653 GVYNARGTFTMEN
-665 GTLTGNKAL
+665 GTITRNKAL
-674 NYKDRT
+674 NYTDSRT
-680 DGLGDADACG
+680 DAAADRDACG

-699 GATARIANGTITE
+699 GATAKIENATITE
-712 NISSARSNGY
+712 NISSARRDGKN
-722 DGEGAGIF
+722 GEGAGIF
-730 TKGTLSIGTTSSSKV
+730 TKGTLYIGTTSSSKV
-745 EIHDNE
+745 EIIDNE
-751 AKLGSDELSGGGGV
+751 ARLGSDELSGGGGV
-765 CVRSNNVKLTGQVKI
+765 CVRSNNVKLIGQVKI
-780 YDNTSTAS
+780 YDNTSTIDNS
-788 SYINKDDN
+788 TNKNKDDN
-796 LYVGDGF
+796 LYLGSGYK
-803 TFSAAGLSLDVER
+803 FSAANLKLSGE
-816 DGACIGVTTKNYPYS
+816 CIGITTKDYPYS
-831 KIRITN
+831 KIQITN
-837 DNAKAGLFFSDKD
+837 DNANDGFFFSDKD
-850 GLEVVSDSGYLYVRE
+850 GLEIVSDSGKLYVRE
-865 AQFKAIIHLG
+865 AQFKATIHLG
-875 EGMKVSVNKYGGVLS
+875 EGMKVSVKPNGGVLS
-890 EDGKTLTFESVTNIP
+890 ADGKTLTFESVTNIP

-958 LPDATAKDAPEAPT
+958 LPNATAKDAPAAPT
-972 GLGVRMPYESD
+972 GLAGTMPYESD

-997 YSKDGTTWT
+997 YRKDGDTEWT
-1006 RCSYGTTR
+1006 RCSYYGNTTK

-1024 PIYKDTV
+1024 EIYVDTV

-1064 RTDMVYRNRGY
+1064 RTDMVYRNRGD
-1075 FVFEGDIDYYD
+1075 FVFAGIDIDYYR
-1086 AHYKT
+1086 AHYVT
-1091 VQGNRVYDAPGTY
+1091 VEGTYIHTKAGTY

-1109 PEDGYTWKDGTTDP
+1109 PEDGYTWVGGGTDP

-1128 TIARRTAT
+1128 TIAKRTAT
-1136 ASDFEVI
+1136 ASDFKYDAY
-1143 SCPPYETPYTGKA
+1143 PPYETPYSGEA
-1156 QTYEMRFAWPESPFG
+1156 QTYENVRFKKLDAIHGDPLAFDDP
-1171 QRLKFAN
+1171 N
-1178 PDNKLTLKY
+1178 NKLTLKY
-1187 KVEET
+1187 KVGDT
-1192 GKFVTEPIDVG
+1192 NTFVTEPVDVG
-1203 TYTLYIDVPED
+1203 TYTLYIDVPD
-1214 RNFNAT
+1214 DPNFNAT
-1220 TVTDKDGEWT
+1220 EVTDKRGFWT
-1230 FTITPANM
+1230 FTITPAVM

-1246 VAATKTNPTK
+1246 VAATKEHPTT

-1267 YRVKGSETWITATG
+1267 YRVKGSDTWTAATG
-1281 NTVDVTLNTEN
+1281 NNTVDVTLNTEN

-1313 NPAQVTVAAYRCVD
+1313 SPAQVTVKAYQCVE
-1327 HEFGQQLVSDET
+1327 HVYGETLVGDET

-1361 AKFDDNGHWAVC
+1361 KKFDGNGHWAVC

-1381 DKHSL
+1381 DEHSL

-1403 KTGAAAHE
+1403 KTGETAHE
-1411 LTTKNNTTEHWQECE
+1411 LTSKYDTAWHWQECE
-1426 CGYKT
+1426 CGYATDKT
-1431 GETAHSTESKYSAD
+1431 GHSMEGKSSAD
-1445 GHWEECACGY
+1445 GHWDACACGY
-1455 KTDVKAHTLAS
+1455 KTDV
-1466 GHDTTS
+1466 
-1472 HWKYCTCG
+1472 
-1480 YQTDVAAHELTN
+1480 AAH
-1492 KNDAAE
+1492 A
-1498 HWQECAVCGYATAKT
+1498 
-1513 AHDMQNKSDES
+1513 
-1524 QHWQECACGYKL
+1524 
-1536 GAAAHTWTDK
+1536 WTDK
-1546 YDTQNHWQECGSCGY
+1546 FDTQNHWQECSGCGY
-1561 KKDVTAHT
+1561 KTGVTAHSLT
-1569 LVKQTNET
+1569 KNVNET
-1577 QHQVKCESCEYKT
+1577 QHQVKCESCGYKT

-1601 CTAQAVCEVCGV
+1601 CTAKAVCSVCGE
-1613 SYGEKA
+1613 SYGELA
-1619 AHVADSNYKYNGE
+1619 AHVADSTYRYNAD

-1639 TCGTPMSD
+1639 TCGTPMSN

-1656 DCQHQAVCD
+1656 DCQHKAVCD
-1665 VCRQPYGELDAN
+1665 VCGQPYGELDASN
-1677 THTGGIRWVQTA
+1677 HTGGIRWVQTA

-1714 SVCSECGYGCA
+1714 SVCTECGYGCA

-1782 EGTVIPKLP
+1782 EGTVIPKQP
-1791 RHSSSVSTPD
+1791 RHSSSASTPD

>member
-1 MAAMSTEKWKGLVY
+1 MGRGLYRKILESGRRKPPLFAFQGGRDAFGGDGCRKTEEAGIL
-15 CTMRDSGGSAAK
+15 RDDERRRDAPQNAE
-27 RKSNQYDEEGNTMW
+27 REQHNEEGNTMW
-41 KKRLVSMAMALVLA
+41 KKRLVSMAMALLLA
-55 VSLLPTAAWA
+55 VSLLPTTAWA
-65 YSVGT
+65 WSYSVDT
-70 LDDLKRQLS
+70 FNELKTQLGKG
-79 YGETRTITVTGTIE
+79 GERTIEVTGTIE
-93 VTETLVIPAKANIT
+93 VTETLVIPEKANIT
-107 ITGGGTLKRAASFT
+107 ITGGTLKRAESFT
-121 SGRMFRFDSSVG
+121 SGRMFRLNSSFG
-133 IYERNKARLTLEN
+133 ALESNKARLTLEN
-146 ITVDGG
+146 ITVDGNN
-152 SVKASDPAFSLSM
+152 VKASEPVVSLSS
-165 NAFLT
+165 NGFLT
-170 LKAGAVIQ
+170 LKDGAVIQ
-178 NHVCTSA
+178 NHVNTGT

-198 MEAGSVIRNNT
+198 MEAGSVIRNNA
-209 TAGHGGGVNCSA
+209 TAGYGGGVYCDA
-221 GSFIMRGGT
+221 GSFIMHGGT
-230 ITGNTAAKG
+230 ITGNTAARGG

-264 DRTGKNS
+264 DRTGS
-271 TGVIRIEKN
+271 DRSGVIRIEN
-280 KLSDGTTNNVGV
+280 NTLSDGTTNNVGV

-347 SDNAAYVLTSGS
+347 SDNAAYALTSGS
-359 DGLWLKGAEDG
+359 GGLWMKGAKDG
-370 THTHCVCVGHY
+370 AHTHCVCVGHY

-387 FTHNGKTAWTGVSS
+387 FTHNDKTAWTGVSS
-401 LKAITT
+401 LKAITE

-469 KTTGTVTHGEDRWGK
+469 KTTGTVTHGENYWGE
-484 QTTGRA
+484 QATGRA

-531 MYGGTI
+531 MYGGKI
-537 TGNTAGLKKQS
+537 TGNTAGLKKES

-579 GGGGVYVYTTG
+579 GGGVYVYTTG

-606 LGESTYSNSAD
+606 LGESTYSNSTD

-639 TVIPFSDDGTQGGG
+639 TVIPFSDNGTQGGG

-665 GTLTGNKAL
+665 GTLTRNKAL
-674 NYKDRT
+674 NYAART
-680 DGLGDADACG
+680 DGLGDKDACG

-699 GATARIANGTITE
+699 GATAKIENAVITE

-765 CVRSNNVKLTGQVKI
+765 CVRSNNVKLIGQVKI

-788 SYINKDDN
+788 SYTNKDDN

-831 KIRITN
+831 RIRITN

-850 GLEVVSDSGYLYVRE
+850 GLEVVSDNGYLYVRE
-865 AQFKAIIHLG
+865 AQYKATIHLG

-890 EDGKTLTFESVTNIP
+890 ADGKTLTFESVTNIP

-947 DSKLTKELELT
+947 DSKLTKELELW

-1064 RTDMVYRNRGY
+1064 RTDMVYRNRGD
-1075 FVFEGDIDYYD
+1075 FVFAGIDIDYYR
-1086 AHYKT
+1086 AHYVT
-1091 VQGNRVYDAPGTY
+1091 VEGTYIHTKAGTY

-1109 PEDGYTWKDGTTDP
+1109 PEDGYTWVDGTTEP

-1136 ASDFEVI
+1136 ASDFKYDAY
-1143 SCPPYETPYTGKA
+1143 PPNPTPYTGEA
-1156 QTYEMRFAWPESPFG
+1156 QTYENVRFKKLDAIYGDPLAFDDP
-1171 QRLKFAN
+1171 N
-1178 PDNKLTLKY
+1178 NKLTLKY

-1192 GKFVTEPIDVG
+1192 GEFVTEPIDVG

-1220 TVTDKDGEWT
+1220 TVTDKDGGWT
-1230 FTITPANM
+1230 FTITPADM
-1238 EAPTGVTG
+1238 KAPTGVTG
-1246 VAATKTNPTK
+1246 VAATKEHPTK

-1267 YRVKGSETWITATG
+1267 YRVKGSDTWTAATG
-1281 NTVDVTLNTEN
+1281 NNTVDVTLNTEN

-1313 NPAQVTVAAYRCVD
+1313 SPAQVTVKAYQCVE
-1327 HEFGQQLVSDET
+1327 HVYGETLVGDET

-1349 AKTGIAAHSYTD
+1349 AKTGIEAHSYTD
-1361 AKFDDNGHWAVC
+1361 KKFDGNGHWAVC

-1403 KTGAAAHE
+1403 KTGETAHE
-1411 LTTKNNTTEHWQECE
+1411 LTSKYDTAEHWQECE
-1426 CGYKT
+1426 CGYAADKT
-1431 GETAHSTESKYSAD
+1431 DHSMEGKSSAD
-1445 GHWEECACGY
+1445 GHWDQCACGY
-1455 KTDVKAHTLAS
+1455 KTDV
-1466 GHDTTS
+1466 
-1472 HWKYCTCG
+1472 
-1480 YQTDVAAHELTN
+1480 
-1492 KNDAAE
+1492 
-1498 HWQECAVCGYATAKT
+1498 T
-1513 AHDMQNKSDES
+1513 AH
-1524 QHWQECACGYKL
+1524 A
-1536 GAAAHTWTDK
+1536 WTDK
-1546 YDTQNHWQECGSCGY
+1546 FDTQNHWQECSGCGY
-1561 KKDVTAHT
+1561 QKDVTAHSLT
-1569 LVKQTNET
+1569 KNVNET
-1577 QHQVKCESCEYKT
+1577 QHQVKCESCGYKT
-1590 EWENHT
+1590 EWEN
-1596 GGTAT
+1596 
-1601 CTAQAVCEVCGV
+1601 
-1613 SYGEKA
+1613 
-1619 AHVADSNYKYNGE
+1619 
-1632 GHWTACA
+1632 
-1639 TCGTPMSD
+1639 
-1647 QEAHTGGTA
+1647 
-1656 DCQHQAVCD
+1656 
-1665 VCRQPYGELDAN
+1665 
-1677 THTGGIRWVQTA
+1677 
-1689 ETHQAFY
+1689 
-1696 LCCGAAAGAEAN
+1696 
-1708 HSWNDE
+1708 
-1714 SVCSECGYGCA
+1714 

-1773 CTACGDKRS
+1773 CTVCGDKRS
-1782 EGTVIPKLP
+1782 EGTVIPKQP

-1841 GKTIGA
+1841 GKTIGT

-1876 MTVMTESGEVTTEF
+1876 MTVMTESGEGTTEF

-1906 LVYLA
+1906 LVYLT

>member
-1 MAAMSTEKWKGLVY
+1 
-15 CTMRDSGGSAAK
+15 
-27 RKSNQYDEEGNTMW
+27 MW

-55 VSLLPTAAWA
+55 VSLLPTTAWA
-65 YSVGT
+65 WSVDT
-70 LDDLKRQLS
+70 FDELKRELG
-79 YGETRTITVTGTIE
+79 YGGTRTIPVTGTIE
-93 VTETLVIPAKANIT
+93 VTERLTIKPGANIT

-121 SGRMFRFDSSVG
+121 NNSMFYASGSSKS
-133 IYERNKARLTLEN
+133 KARLTLEN

-152 SVKASDPAFSLSM
+152 GVKASEPAFSLGGD
-165 NAFLT
+165 AFLT

-198 MEAGSVIRNNT
+198 METGSVIRDNA

-221 GSFIMRGGT
+221 GSFIMHGGT

-239 GGVYSKSCPTDS
+239 GGVYSKSCPKND
-251 DSTTDQGKGFVIG
+251 DSTTDEGKGFVIG
-264 DRTGKNS
+264 DRTGKDS
-271 TGVIRIEKN
+271 TGVIRIEN
-280 KLSDGTTNNVGV
+280 NTLSDGTANNVYVG
-292 CLYSKSYGNI
+292 LYFKSYDGNTT

-315 FDAAKSYI
+315 FNAAKSYI

-336 HTYPAMQAAFH
+336 RASSTMQAAFR
-347 SDNAAYVLTSGS
+347 SDNGAYALTSGS
-359 DGLWLKGAEDG
+359 GGLWLKGAEDG
-370 THTHCVCVGHY
+370 THTHCVCGAEHY
-381 AADSSH
+381 THTNHAD
-387 FTHNGKTAWTGVSS
+387 KTTWTGVSS
-401 LKAITT
+401 LKAITE

-413 LNDVEVEFNN
+413 LNDVEVEYNG
-423 SISDYVWQP
+423 SSTLYSDPYVWQP
-432 VSGVK
+432 VNGVK

-469 KTTGTVTHGEDRWGK
+469 KTTGTVTHGENYWGE
-484 QTTGRA
+484 QATGRA
-490 VDIGYGSYSTTATFN
+490 VDIGYGSSSTTATFN

-531 MYGGTI
+531 MYGGKI
-537 TGNTAGLKKQS
+537 TGNTAGLKKES

-606 LGESTYSNSAD
+606 LGESTYSNSTD

-639 TVIPFSDDGTQGGG
+639 TVIPFSDNGTQGGG

-665 GTLTGNKAL
+665 GTLTRNKAL

-680 DGLGDADACG
+680 DGLGDKDACG

-699 GATARIANGTITE
+699 GATAKIENAVITE

-745 EIHDNE
+745 EIIDNE
-751 AKLGSDELSGGGGV
+751 ARLGSDELSGGGGV
-765 CVRSNNVKLTGQVKI
+765 CVRSNNVKLIGQVKI

-788 SYINKDDN
+788 SHPDKDDN

-803 TFSAAGLSLDVER
+803 TFYATGLNTER
-816 DGACIGVTTKNYPYS
+816 QDIGVTTKNYPYS

-865 AQFKAIIHLG
+865 AQYKATIHLG

-890 EDGKTLTFESVTNIP
+890 DGGKTLTFESVTNIP

-914 HYLPKSYK
+914 YYFPESYK

-958 LPDATAKDAPEAPT
+958 LPDATAKDAPGAPT
-972 GLGVRMPYESD
+972 GLAGQKPEENN
-983 TAYGFITGTSSLME
+983 TAYGFITGTTRDME
-997 YSKDGTTWT
+997 YSKDGVTWT
-1006 RCSYGTTR
+1006 QCSYGTTR
-1014 VPLDKKSANS
+1014 VPLDKRSANS
-1024 PIYKDTV
+1024 VIYKDTV
-1031 YYVRYRDTE
+1031 YYVRYRDTD
-1040 TQKVSEATTVTVP
+1040 TQKVSEAATVTVP

-1091 VQGNRVYDAPGTY
+1091 VQGSRTYCDPGTY

-1143 SCPPYETPYTGKA
+1143 SCPTLETDYTGKA

-1171 QRLKFAN
+1171 HRLKFAN

-1187 KVEET
+1187 KVGDT
-1192 GKFVTEPIDVG
+1192 NTFVTEPVDVG
-1203 TYTLYIDVPED
+1203 TYTLYIDVPD
-1214 RNFNAT
+1214 DPNFNAT
-1220 TVTDKDGEWT
+1220 TVTDKDGGWT
-1230 FTITPANM
+1230 FTITPADM
-1238 EAPTGVTG
+1238 KAPTGVTG
-1246 VAATKTNPTK
+1246 VAATKEHPTK

-1267 YRVKGSETWITATG
+1267 YSKDGVTWTAATG

-1313 NPAQVTVAAYRCVD
+1313 SPAQVTVKAYQCVE
-1327 HEFGQQLVSDET
+1327 HVYGETLVSGET
-1339 NHWYQCTVCG
+1339 SHWYQCTVCG

-1361 AKFDDNGHWAVC
+1361 KKFDGNGHWAVC

-1403 KTGAAAHE
+1403 KTGETAHE
-1411 LTTKNNTTEHWQECE
+1411 LTSKYDTAGHWQECE
-1426 CGYKT
+1426 CGYATDKT
-1431 GETAHSTESKYSAD
+1431 DHSMESKSSAD
-1445 GHWEECACGY
+1445 GHWDACACGY
-1455 KTDVKAHTLAS
+1455 KTDV
-1466 GHDTTS
+1466 
-1472 HWKYCTCG
+1472 
-1480 YQTDVAAHELTN
+1480 AAH
-1492 KNDAAE
+1492 A
-1498 HWQECAVCGYATAKT
+1498 
-1513 AHDMQNKSDES
+1513 
-1524 QHWQECACGYKL
+1524 
-1536 GAAAHTWTDK
+1536 WTDK
-1546 YDTQNHWQECGSCGY
+1546 FDTQNHWQECSGCGY
-1561 KKDVTAHT
+1561 KTGVTAHSLT
-1569 LVKQTNET
+1569 KNVNET
-1577 QHQVKCESCEYKT
+1577 QHQVKCESCGYKT

-1601 CTAQAVCEVCGV
+1601 CTAKAVCSVCGE
-1613 SYGEKA
+1613 SYGEMA
-1619 AHVADSNYKYNGE
+1619 AHVADSNYRYNAD

-1639 TCGTPMSD
+1639 TCGTPMSN

-1656 DCQHQAVCD
+1656 DCQHKAVCD
-1665 VCRQPYGELDAN
+1665 VCGQPYGEINASN
-1677 THTGGIRWVQTA
+1677 HTGGIRWAQTA

-1708 HSWNDE
+1708 HSWNDG
-1714 SVCSECGYGCA
+1714 SVCTECGYGCA
-1725 HTGGTATCTA
+1725 HTDGTATCTA

-1782 EGTVIPKLP
+1782 EGTEIPKLP

>member
-1 MAAMSTEKWKGLVY
+1 
-15 CTMRDSGGSAAK
+15 
-27 RKSNQYDEEGNTMW
+27 MW
-41 KKRLVSMAMALVLA
+41 KKRLVSMAMALLLA
-55 VSLLPTAAWA
+55 VSLLPTAAWAA

-178 NHVCTSA
+178 NHVNTGT

-209 TAGHGGGVNCSA
+209 TAGYGGGVYCDA
-221 GSFIMRGGT
+221 GSFIMHGGT
-230 ITGNTAAKG
+230 ITGNTAARGG
-239 GGVYSKSCPTDS
+239 GGVYNKSYPYIQQDEA
-251 DSTTDQGKGFVIG
+251 QGSNYGFVIG
-264 DRTGKNS
+264 DRTAS
-271 TGVIRIEKN
+271 DRSGVIRIENN
-280 KLSDGTTNNVGV
+280 KLSDGTTNNVSV
-292 CLYSKSYGNI
+292 ALFDSRYSSRTT

-336 HTYPAMQAAFH
+336 HTYADMQKAFR
-347 SDNAAYVLTSGS
+347 SDNAAYSLTSGS
-359 DGLWLKGAEDG
+359 DGLWMKGAKDG
-370 THTHCVCVGHY
+370 AHTHCVCVDHY
-381 AADSSH
+381 AADSNH
-387 FTHNGKTAWTGVSS
+387 FTHNDKTAWTGVSS
-401 LKAITT
+401 LKAITE

-442 HSIIGKNNNARSMI
+442 HSIIGKNSNERSMI

-469 KTTGTVTHGEDRWGK
+469 KTTGKVTHGEDRWGK

-573 NTAVFQ
+573 NTAVYQ
-579 GGGGVYVYTTG
+579 GGGGVYVYNTG
-590 KFTMYDGTIT
+590 KFTMHDGLIT

-606 LGESTYSNSAD
+606 LGESTSSYSAD

-639 TVIPFSDDGTQGGG
+639 TVVPFADNGTQGGG
-653 GVYNTGTFTMEN
+653 GVFNTGTFTMEN

-699 GATARIANGTITE
+699 GATAKIENGIIKD
-712 NISSARSNGY
+712 NISSARSNGL

-730 TKGTLSIGTTSSSKV
+730 TKGTLYIGTTSSSVV

-751 AKLGSDELSGGGGV
+751 AKLGSDTLSGGGGV
-765 CVRSNNVKLTGQVKI
+765 CVRSNNVKLIGQVKI
-780 YDNTSTAS
+780 YDNTSTIDNS
-788 SYINKDDN
+788 SNKNKDDN
-796 LYVGDGF
+796 LYLGSGYK
-803 TFSAAGLSLDVER
+803 FSAANLKLSGE
-816 DGACIGVTTKNYPYS
+816 CIGITTKDYPYS
-831 KIRITN
+831 KIQITN
-837 DNAKAGLFFSDKD
+837 DNANDGFFFSDKD
-850 GLEVVSDSGYLYVRE
+850 GLEIVSDSGNLYVRE
-865 AQFKAIIHLG
+865 AQFKATIHLG
-875 EGMKVSVNKYGGVLS
+875 EGMTVSVNKNGGVLS

-947 DSKLTKELELT
+947 DSKLTEDLELW
-958 LPDATAKDAPEAPT
+958 LPDATAKDAPGAPT
-972 GLGVRMPYESD
+972 GLAGQKPEENN
-983 TAYGFITGTSSLME
+983 TAYGFITGTTRDME
-997 YSKDGTTWT
+997 YSKDGVTWT
-1006 RCSYGTTR
+1006 QCSYGTTR
-1014 VPLDKKSANS
+1014 VPLDKRSAS
-1024 PIYKDTV
+1024 SVIYKDTV
-1031 YYVRYRDTE
+1031 YYVRYRDTD
-1040 TQKVSEATTVTVP
+1040 TQKVSEAATVTVP

-1128 TIARRTAT
+1128 TIAKRTAT

-1143 SCPPYETPYTGKA
+1143 SRPPYETPYTGKA

-1178 PDNKLTLKY
+1178 PNNKLTLKY

-1203 TYTLYIDVPED
+1203 TYTLYIDVPD
-1214 RNFNAT
+1214 DPNFNAT

-1267 YRVKGSETWITATG
+1267 YRVKGSETWTAATG

-1313 NPAQVTVAAYRCVD
+1313 NPAQVTVKAYQCVE
-1327 HEFGQQLVSDET
+1327 HTYGEKLVSDAT
-1339 NHWYQCTVCG
+1339 NHWRQCTVCG
-1349 AKTGIAAHSYTD
+1349 AKTGITAHSYTNK
-1361 AKFDDNGHWAVC
+1361 KFDGNGHWAVC

-1381 DKHSL
+1381 DEHSL

-1403 KTGAAAHE
+1403 KTGETAHE
-1411 LTTKNNTTEHWQECE
+1411 LTSKYDTAGHWQECE
-1426 CGYKT
+1426 CGYATDKTDHSMESKSSADGHWDACACGYKTDVTAHAWTDKFDTQNHWQECSGCGYKT
-1431 GETAHSTESKYSAD
+1431 GETAHS
-1445 GHWEECACGY
+1445 
-1455 KTDVKAHTLAS
+1455 
-1466 GHDTTS
+1466 
-1472 HWKYCTCG
+1472 
-1480 YQTDVAAHELTN
+1480 LT
-1492 KNDAAE
+1492 KN
-1498 HWQECAVCGYATAKT
+1498 V
-1513 AHDMQNKSDES
+1513 
-1524 QHWQECACGYKL
+1524 
-1536 GAAAHTWTDK
+1536 
-1546 YDTQNHWQECGSCGY
+1546 
-1561 KKDVTAHT
+1561 
-1569 LVKQTNET
+1569 NET
-1577 QHQVKCESCEYKT
+1577 QHQVKCESCGYKT

-1601 CTAQAVCEVCGV
+1601 CTAKAVCSVCGE
-1613 SYGEKA
+1613 SYGELA
-1619 AHVADSNYKYNGE
+1619 AHVADSTYRYNAD

-1639 TCGTPMSD
+1639 TCGTPMST

-1656 DCQHQAVCD
+1656 DCQHKAVCD
-1665 VCRQPYGELDAN
+1665 VCGQPYGELDASN
-1677 THTGGIRWVQTA
+1677 HTGGIRWARTA

-1714 SVCSECGYGCA
+1714 SVCTECGYGCA

-1773 CTACGDKRS
+1773 CTVCGDKRS
-1782 EGTVIPKLP
+1782 EGTVIPKQP

>member
-1 MAAMSTEKWKGLVY
+1 
-15 CTMRDSGGSAAK
+15 
-27 RKSNQYDEEGNTMW
+27 MW

-65 YSVGT
+65 YPADT
-70 LDDLKRQLS
+70 LAELKSQLS
-79 YGETRTITVTGTIE
+79 KGGTRTIPVTGTIE
-93 VTETLVIPAKANIT
+93 VTETLVIPAEAKIT
-107 ITGGGTLKRAASFT
+107 ISGGTLKRADSFT
-121 SGRMFRFDSSVG
+121 SGCMFRLNSTIGAYD
-133 IYERNKARLTLEN
+133 RNKASLTLEK

-152 SVKASDPAFSLSM
+152 GVKASEPAFSLGS

-178 NHVCTSA
+178 NHVCTSP

-209 TAGHGGGVNCSA
+209 TAGNGGGVNCGA
-221 GSFIMRGGT
+221 GSFIMHGGT

-264 DRTGKNS
+264 DRTGGDKN
-271 TGVIRIEKN
+271 GVIRIEN
-280 KLSDGTTNNVGV
+280 NTLSDGTNNNVCVG
-292 CLYSKSYGNI
+292 LYSKSYGNI

-336 HTYPAMQAAFH
+336 HANSTMQAAFH
-347 SDNAAYVLTSGS
+347 SDNGAYALTSGS
-359 DGLWLKGAEDG
+359 GGLWLKGAEDG
-370 THTHCVCVGHY
+370 THTHCVCGAESY
-381 AADSSH
+381 AHTSH
-387 FTHNGKTAWTGVSS
+387 KNDTTWTGVSS
-401 LKAITT
+401 LKAITE

-413 LNDVEVEFNN
+413 LNDVEVEYNG
-423 SISDYVWQP
+423 SSTLYSDPNVWQP
-432 VSGVK
+432 VNGVK

-442 HSIIGKNNNARSMI
+442 HSIIGKNSNERGMI

-469 KTTGTVTHGEDRWGK
+469 KTTGKVTHGKNFQGV
-484 QTTGRA
+484 QTEGRG
-490 VDIGYGSYSTTATFN
+490 VDIGYGSSSTTATFN

-512 GNFCN
+512 GNACN
-517 DSAGGVAITSGTFN
+517 NSGGGVVVYSGTFN
-531 MYGGTI
+531 MYGGKI
-537 TGNTAGLKKQS
+537 TDNTAGLKKEN
-548 GYGAGGGV
+548 GNGAGGGV
-556 FVDMRGT
+556 YVDMRGT
-563 FNLYRGEISD
+563 FNLYRGEISE
-573 NTAVFQ
+573 NTAVLQ
-579 GGGGVYVYTTG
+579 GGGGVYVYNTG
-590 KFTMYDGTIT
+590 KFTMHDGLIT

-606 LGESTYSNSAD
+606 LGESTSSYSAD

-653 GVYNTGTFTMEN
+653 GVFNTGTFTMEN

-699 GATARIANGTITE
+699 GATAKIENGIIKD
-712 NISSARSNGY
+712 NISSARSNGL

-730 TKGTLSIGTTSSSKV
+730 TKGTLYIGTTSSSVV
-745 EIHDNE
+745 EIYDNE
-751 AKLGSDELSGGGGV
+751 AKLGSDTLSGGGGV
-765 CVRSNNVKLTGQVKI
+765 CVRSNYVKLIGQVKI
-780 YDNTSTAS
+780 YDNTSTIDNS
-788 SYINKDDN
+788 TNKNKDDN
-796 LYVGDGF
+796 LYLGSGYK
-803 TFSAAGLSLDVER
+803 FSAANLKLSGE
-816 DGACIGVTTKNYPYS
+816 CIGITTKDYPYS
-831 KIRITN
+831 KIQITN
-837 DNAKAGLFFSDKD
+837 DNANDGFFFSDKD
-850 GLEVVSDSGYLYVRE
+850 GLEIVSDSGYLYVRE
-865 AQFKAIIHLG
+865 AQYKATIHLG
-875 EGMKVSVNKYGGVLS
+875 EGMTVSVNKYGGKLS
-890 EDGKTLTFESVTNIP
+890 ADGKTLTFESVTNIP
-905 YFEIAPDGD
+905 YFEITPDGD

-942 QLSGY
+942 QISGY
-947 DSKLTKELELT
+947 DSKLTKELELW
-958 LPDATAKDAPEAPT
+958 LPNATAKDAPEAPT
-972 GLGVRMPYESD
+972 GLAGTMPKKSD

-997 YSKDGTTWT
+997 YSKDGKTWT
-1006 RCSYGTTR
+1006 TCSYYGSTTK
-1014 VPLDKKSANS
+1014 VPLNKRSADS
-1024 PIYKDTV
+1024 EIYVDTV

-1040 TQKVSEATTVTVP
+1040 TQKVSEAATVTVP

-1064 RTDMVYRNRGY
+1064 RTDMVYRNRYY
-1075 FVFEGDIDYYD
+1075 FIFEGDIDYYD

-1091 VQGNRVYDAPGTY
+1091 VQGSRTYCDPGTY

-1143 SCPPYETPYTGKA
+1143 SCPTLETDYTGKA
-1156 QTYEMRFAWPESPFG
+1156 QTYEIRFAWPESPWG
-1171 QRLKFAN
+1171 HRLAFAN
-1178 PDNKLTLKY
+1178 SNNKLTLKY
-1187 KVEET
+1187 KVGDT
-1192 GKFVTEPIDVG
+1192 NTFVTEPVDVG
-1203 TYTLYIDVPED
+1203 TYTLYIDVPD
-1214 RNFNAT
+1214 DPNFNAT
-1220 TVTDKDGEWT
+1220 TVTDKDGGWT
-1230 FTITPANM
+1230 FTITPADM
-1238 EAPTGVTG
+1238 KAPTGVTG
-1246 VAATKTNPTK
+1246 VAATKEHPTK

-1267 YRVKGSETWITATG
+1267 YSKDGVTWTAATG

-1313 NPAQVTVAAYRCVD
+1313 SPAQVTVKAYQCVE
-1327 HEFGQQLVSDET
+1327 HVYGETLVSDEA

-1349 AKTGIAAHSYTD
+1349 AKTGIEAHSYTD
-1361 AKFDDNGHWAVC
+1361 KKFDGNGHWAVC

-1403 KTGAAAHE
+1403 KTGETAHE
-1411 LTTKNNTTEHWQECE
+1411 LTSKYDTAGHWQECE
-1426 CGYKT
+1426 CGYATDKT
-1431 GETAHSTESKYSAD
+1431 DHSMEGKSSAD
-1445 GHWEECACGY
+1445 GHWDACACGY
-1455 KTDVKAHTLAS
+1455 KTDV
-1466 GHDTTS
+1466 
-1472 HWKYCTCG
+1472 
-1480 YQTDVAAHELTN
+1480 
-1492 KNDAAE
+1492 
-1498 HWQECAVCGYATAKT
+1498 T
-1513 AHDMQNKSDES
+1513 AH
-1524 QHWQECACGYKL
+1524 A
-1536 GAAAHTWTDK
+1536 WTDK
-1546 YDTQNHWQECGSCGY
+1546 FDTQNHWQECSGCGY
-1561 KKDVTAHT
+1561 QKDVTAHSLT
-1569 LVKQTNET
+1569 KNVNET
-1577 QHQVKCESCEYKT
+1577 QHQVKCESCGYKT

-1601 CTAQAVCEVCGV
+1601 CTAKAVCSVCGE
-1613 SYGEKA
+1613 SYGELA
-1619 AHVADSNYKYNGE
+1619 AHVADSTYKYNAD

-1639 TCGTPMSD
+1639 TCGTPMSN

-1656 DCQHQAVCD
+1656 DCQHKAVCD
-1665 VCRQPYGELDAN
+1665 VCGQPYGELDASN
-1677 THTGGIRWVQTA
+1677 HTGGTRWAQTA

-1714 SVCSECGYGCA
+1714 SVCTECGYGCA

-1748 LLPHDYR
+1748 LLPHDYQ

-1773 CTACGDKRS
+1773 CTVCGDKRS
-1782 EGTVIPKLP
+1782 EGTVIPKQP

>member
-1 MAAMSTEKWKGLVY
+1 
-15 CTMRDSGGSAAK
+15 
-27 RKSNQYDEEGNTMW
+27 MW

-65 YSVGT
+65 VNSAASLSNLEMYLRWSGT
-70 LDDLKRQLS
+70 Q
-79 YGETRTITVTGTIE
+79 TIEVTGTIE
-93 VTETLVIPAKANIT
+93 VTEPLVIPKTANIT

-121 SGRMFRFDSSVG
+121 DGYMFDIQGATIGSGS
-133 IYERNKARLTLEN
+133 EHEARLTLEN
-146 ITVDGG
+146 IKVDGG
-152 SVKASDPAFSLSM
+152 RVPAKYGAFKLDGQGD
-165 NAFLT
+165 FLT
-170 LKAGAVIQ
+170 LEDGAIIQ
-178 NHVCTSA
+178 NHVVTGTSG
-185 YEGTVYVAGGVLT
+185 GTVDVFSGVLT
-198 MEAGSVIRNNT
+198 TETGSVIQNNT
-209 TAGHGGGVNCSA
+209 TAGYGGGVYCAPSNGYY
-221 GSFIMRGGT
+221 GSFLMHGGK

-239 GGVYSKSCPTDS
+239 GGGVYNESYPKNN

-264 DRTGKNS
+264 DRTGS
-271 TGVIRIEKN
+271 DRSGVIRIEN
-280 KLSDGTTNNVGV
+280 NTLSDGTTNNVGV

-336 HTYPAMQAAFH
+336 HPNSTMQAAFR
-347 SDNAAYVLTSGS
+347 SDNGAYALTSGS

-370 THTHCVCVGHY
+370 AHTHCVCVGHY

-387 FTHNGKTAWTGVSS
+387 FTHNDKTAWTGVSS

-442 HSIIGKNNNARSMI
+442 HSIIGKNSNERGMI
-456 EVNSGVTFDLTDC
+456 EVNNGGTFDLTDC
-469 KTTGTVTHGEDRWGK
+469 KGNGTVTHGKDFWGK
-484 QTTGRA
+484 QTKGRG
-490 VDIGYGSYSTTATFN
+490 VDIGYGSSSTTATFN

-512 GNFCN
+512 GNVCN
-517 DSAGGVAITSGTFN
+517 NSGGGVVVYSGTFN
-531 MYGGTI
+531 MYGGKI
-537 TGNTAGLKKQS
+537 TDNTAGLKKEN
-548 GYGAGGGV
+548 GNGAGGGV
-556 FVDMRGT
+556 YVDMRGT
-563 FNLYRGEISD
+563 FNLYRGEISE
-573 NTAVFQ
+573 NTAVLQ
-579 GGGGVYVYTTG
+579 GGGGVYVYNTG
-590 KFTMYDGTIT
+590 KFTMHDGLIT

-606 LGESTYSNSAD
+606 IDKSTYENSTD

-622 VLNKGTFIM
+622 VLNRGTFTM
-631 ENGTISDN
+631 KNGTISDN
-639 TVIPFSDDGTQGGG
+639 TVVPFSDDGTQGGG
-653 GVYNTGTFTMEN
+653 GVYNARGTFTMEN
-665 GTLTGNKAL
+665 GTITRNQAL
-674 NYKDRT
+674 NYTDSRT
-680 DGLGDADACG
+680 DAAADEDACG

-699 GATARIANGTITE
+699 GATAKIENAVITE
-712 NISSARSNGY
+712 NISSARRDGKH
-722 DGEGAGIF
+722 GEGAGIF

-745 EIHDNE
+745 EIYKNE
-751 AKLGSDELSGGGGV
+751 AKLGSDTFSGGGGV
-765 CVRSNNVKLTGQVKI
+765 CVRSNNVYLNGQAMI

-788 SYINKDDN
+788 SHPDKDDN

-803 TFSAAGLSLDVER
+803 TFSAAGLKLTEDLV
-816 DGACIGVTTKNYPYS
+816 GITTQATYAKVQ
-831 KIRITN
+831 ITN
-837 DNAKAGLFFSDKD
+837 DNANAAYFYPDSNDYQI
-850 GLEVVSDSGYLYVRE
+850 VSENGKLYRRE
-865 AQFKAIIHLG
+865 AQFKATIHLG
-875 EGMKVSVNKYGGVLS
+875 EGMKVSVNKYGGKLS
-890 EDGKTLTFESVTNIP
+890 PDGKTLTFESVTTVPN
-905 YFEIAPDGD
+905 FTIAPDGD
-914 HYLPKSYK
+914 YYFPEDYA
-922 DAIKDM
+922 DTVNAM
-928 NSPLSASWYSNTRV
+928 NNPLSAKRNSNTQV
-942 QLSGY
+942 SLTGY
-947 DSKLTKELELT
+947 GNKLKAELELT
-958 LPDATAKDAPEAPT
+958 LPDATAKDTPAAPT

-997 YSKDGTTWT
+997 YSKDGKTWT
-1006 RCSYGTTR
+1006 QCSYGTTR

-1040 TQKVSEATTVTVP
+1040 TQKVSEAATVTVP

-1064 RTDMVYRNRGY
+1064 RTDMVYNNRY
-1075 FVFEGDIDYYD
+1075 HFIFEGNIDYYD

-1091 VQGNRVYDAPGTY
+1091 VQGDRTYCNPGTY

-1109 PEDGYTWKDGTTDP
+1109 PEDGYTWKDGTTEP

-1143 SCPPYETPYTGKA
+1143 SCPPYETDYTGKA
-1156 QTYEMRFAWPESPFG
+1156 QTYEIRFAWPESPWG
-1171 QRLKFAN
+1171 HRLAFAN
-1178 PDNKLTLKY
+1178 SNNKLTLKY
-1187 KVEET
+1187 KVGDT
-1192 GKFVTEPIDVG
+1192 NTFVTEPVDVG
-1203 TYTLYIDVPED
+1203 TYTLYIDVPD
-1214 RNFNAT
+1214 DPNFNAT
-1220 TVTDKDGEWT
+1220 TVTSDLWT

-1246 VAATKTNPTK
+1246 VAATKEHPTT

-1267 YRVKGSETWITATG
+1267 YRVKGSETWTAATG
-1281 NTVDVTLNTEN
+1281 NNTVDVTLNTEN

-1305 ADKNHDTS
+1305 ADKNHGTS
-1313 NPAQVTVAAYRCVD
+1313 SPAQVTVKAYQCVE
-1327 HEFGQQLVSDET
+1327 HVYGETFVSDEA
-1339 NHWYQCTVCG
+1339 NHWHQCTVCG

-1361 AKFDDNGHWAVC
+1361 KKFDGNGHWAVC

-1381 DKHSL
+1381 DEHSL
-1386 TAKHNE
+1386 TANHNE

-1403 KTGAAAHE
+1403 KTGETAHE
-1411 LTTKNNTTEHWQECE
+1411 LTSKYDTAGHWQECE
-1426 CGYKT
+1426 CGYATDKT
-1431 GETAHSTESKYSAD
+1431 DHSMERKSSAD
-1445 GHWEECACGY
+1445 GHWDACACGY
-1455 KTDVKAHTLAS
+1455 KTDV
-1466 GHDTTS
+1466 
-1472 HWKYCTCG
+1472 
-1480 YQTDVAAHELTN
+1480 AAH
-1492 KNDAAE
+1492 A
-1498 HWQECAVCGYATAKT
+1498 
-1513 AHDMQNKSDES
+1513 
-1524 QHWQECACGYKL
+1524 
-1536 GAAAHTWTDK
+1536 WTDK
-1546 YDTQNHWQECGSCGY
+1546 FDTQNHWQECSGCGY
-1561 KKDVTAHT
+1561 QKDVTAHT
-1569 LVKQTNET
+1569 LVKQTSET
-1577 QHQVKCESCEYKT
+1577 QHQVKCESCGYKT

-1601 CTAQAVCEVCGV
+1601 CTAKAVCSVCGEA
-1613 SYGEKA
+1613 YGELA
-1619 AHVADSNYKYNGE
+1619 AHVADSTYRYNAD

-1639 TCGTPMSD
+1639 TCGTPMST

-1656 DCQHQAVCD
+1656 DCQHKAVCD
-1665 VCRQPYGELDAN
+1665 VCRQSYGEINASN
-1677 THTGGIRWVQTA
+1677 HTGGIRWAQTA

-1708 HSWNDE
+1708 HRWNDG
-1714 SVCSECGYGCA
+1714 SVCTECGYGCA

-1773 CTACGDKRS
+1773 CTVCGDKRS
-1782 EGTVIPKLP
+1782 EGTEIPKLP

-1862 KAAYLQTLAPGKYT
+1862 KAVYLQTLAPGKYT

>member
-1 MAAMSTEKWKGLVY
+1 
-15 CTMRDSGGSAAK
+15 
-27 RKSNQYDEEGNTMW
+27 MW

-55 VSLLPTAAWA
+55 VSLLPTTAWA
-65 YSVGT
+65 YPADT
-70 LDDLKRQLS
+70 LAELKSQLS
-79 YGETRTITVTGTIE
+79 KGGTRTIPVTGTIE
-93 VTETLVIPAKANIT
+93 VTETLVIPAEAKIT
-107 ITGGGTLKRAASFT
+107 ISGGTLKRADSFT
-121 SGRMFRFDSSVG
+121 SGCMFRLNSTIGAYD
-133 IYERNKARLTLEN
+133 RNKASLTLEK

-152 SVKASDPAFSLSM
+152 GVKASEPAFSLGS

-170 LKAGAVIQ
+170 LKDGAVIQ
-178 NHVCTSA
+178 NHVCTSP
-185 YEGTVYVAGGVLT
+185 YEGTVDVFSGVLT
-198 MEAGSVIRNNT
+198 TETGSVIQNNT
-209 TAGHGGGVNCSA
+209 TAGYGGGVYCAPSNGYY
-221 GSFIMRGGT
+221 GSFLMHGGK

-239 GGVYSKSCPTDS
+239 GGGVYNESYPKNNDKSTEV
-251 DSTTDQGKGFVIG
+251 GKGFVIG
-264 DRTGKNS
+264 DYLENKH
-271 TGVIRIEKN
+271 GVIRIEGN
-280 KLSDGTTNNVGV
+280 KLTDGTANNVYV
-292 CLYSKSYGNI
+292 CFYSKSYGINTT
-302 DTSANPCAVQYGT
+302 DTSANPCAMQYGT
-315 FDAAKSYI
+315 FKVADSYI

-336 HTYPAMQAAFH
+336 HTNSTMQAAFH
-347 SDNAAYVLTSGS
+347 SDNGAYALTSGS

-370 THTHCVCVGHY
+370 THTHCVCGAEGY
-381 AADSSH
+381 AHTSH
-387 FTHNGKTAWTGVSS
+387 KNDTTWTGVSS
-401 LKAITT
+401 LKAITE

-413 LNDVEVEFNN
+413 LNDVEVEYNG
-423 SISDYVWQP
+423 SSTLYSDPYVWQP
-432 VSGVK
+432 VNGVK

-442 HSIIGKNNNARSMI
+442 HSIIGKNSNERGMI

-469 KTTGTVTHGEDRWGK
+469 KTTGKVTHGEDRLGE
-484 QTTGRA
+484 QTTGRG
-490 VDIGYGSYSTTATFN
+490 VDIGYGSSSTTATFN

-512 GNFCN
+512 GNSCN
-517 DSAGGVAITSGTFN
+517 NSGGGVAVISGTFN
-531 MYGGTI
+531 MYGGKI
-537 TGNTAGLKKQS
+537 TGNTAGLKKEN

-556 FVDMRGT
+556 YVDMRGT
-563 FNLYRGEISD
+563 FNLYRGEISE
-573 NTAVFQ
+573 NTAVLQ
-579 GGGGVYVYTTG
+579 GGGGVYVYNTG
-590 KFTMYDGTIT
+590 KFTMHDGLIT
-600 RNTVTL
+600 RNNVTL
-606 LGESTYSNSAD
+606 IGKSTYENSAD

-622 VLNKGTFIM
+622 VLNRGTFTM
-631 ENGTISDN
+631 KNGTISSN
-639 TVIPFSDDGTQGGG
+639 TVVPFSDDGTQGGG

-665 GTLTGNKAL
+665 GTITRNKAL
-674 NYKDRT
+674 NYADRT
-680 DGLGDADACG
+680 DGLGDKDACG

-699 GATARIANGTITE
+699 GATAKIENATITE
-712 NISSARSNGY
+712 NISSARRDGKN
-722 DGEGAGIF
+722 GEGAGIF
-730 TKGTLSIGTTSSSKV
+730 TKGALYIGTTSSKV
-745 EIHDNE
+745 EIIDNE
-751 AKLGSDELSGGGGV
+751 ARLGSDELSGGGGV

-788 SYINKDDN
+788 SHPDKDDN
-796 LYVGDGF
+796 LYVGYDNYGNNF
-803 TFSAAGLSLDVER
+803 TFSAAGLKLPHNS
-816 DGACIGVTTKNYPYS
+816 GFIGITTQATYAKVQ
-831 KIRITN
+831 ITN
-837 DNAKAGLFFSDKD
+837 DNANAAYFYPDSNDYQI
-850 GLEVVSDSGYLYVRE
+850 VSENGRLYRRE

-914 HYLPKSYK
+914 HYLPESYK

-958 LPDATAKDAPEAPT
+958 LPNATAKDAPAAPT
-972 GLGVRMPYESD
+972 GLGVRMPDEKN
-983 TAYGFITGTSSLME
+983 TAYGFITGTTKDME
-997 YSKDGTTWT
+997 YRKDGDTEWT
-1006 RCSYGTTR
+1006 RCSYYGSTTK

-1040 TQKVSEATTVTVP
+1040 TQKVSEATMVTVP

-1064 RTDMVYRNRGY
+1064 RTDMVYRNRYY

-1091 VQGNRVYDAPGTY
+1091 VQGSRTYCNPGTY

-1109 PEDGYTWKDGTTDP
+1109 PEDGYTWKDGTTEP

-1143 SCPPYETPYTGKA
+1143 SYPPYETPYTGKA
-1156 QTYEMRFAWPESPFG
+1156 QTYEIRFAWPESPWG
-1171 QRLKFAN
+1171 HRLAFAN
-1178 PDNKLTLKY
+1178 SNNKLTLKY
-1187 KVEET
+1187 KVGDT
-1192 GKFVTEPIDVG
+1192 NTFVTEPVDVG
-1203 TYTLYIDVPED
+1203 TYTLYIDVPD
-1214 RNFNAT
+1214 DPNFNAT
-1220 TVTDKDGEWT
+1220 TVTDKDGGWT
-1230 FTITPANM
+1230 FTITPADM
-1238 EAPTGVTG
+1238 KAPTGVTG
-1246 VAATKTNPTK
+1246 VAATKEHPTT

-1313 NPAQVTVAAYRCVD
+1313 SPAQVTVKAYQCVE
-1327 HEFGQQLVSDET
+1327 HVYGETLVSDEA

-1361 AKFDDNGHWAVC
+1361 AKFDGNGHWAVC

-1403 KTGAAAHE
+1403 KTGETAHE
-1411 LTTKNNTTEHWQECE
+1411 LTSKYDTAGHWQECE
-1426 CGYKT
+1426 CGYAADKT
-1431 GETAHSTESKYSAD
+1431 DHSMEGKSSAD
-1445 GHWEECACGY
+1445 GHWDACACGY
-1455 KTDVKAHTLAS
+1455 KTDV
-1466 GHDTTS
+1466 
-1472 HWKYCTCG
+1472 
-1480 YQTDVAAHELTN
+1480 AAH
-1492 KNDAAE
+1492 A
-1498 HWQECAVCGYATAKT
+1498 
-1513 AHDMQNKSDES
+1513 
-1524 QHWQECACGYKL
+1524 
-1536 GAAAHTWTDK
+1536 WTDK
-1546 YDTQNHWQECGSCGY
+1546 FDTQNHWQECSGCGY
-1561 KKDVTAHT
+1561 QKDVTAHSLT
-1569 LVKQTNET
+1569 KNVNET
-1577 QHQVKCESCEYKT
+1577 QHQVKCESCGYKT

-1601 CTAQAVCEVCGV
+1601 CTAKAVCSVCGE
-1613 SYGEKA
+1613 SYGELA

-1639 TCGTPMSD
+1639 TCGTPMSN

-1656 DCQHQAVCD
+1656 DCQHKAVCD
-1665 VCRQPYGELDAN
+1665 VCGQPYGELDVSN
-1677 THTGGIRWVQTA
+1677 HTGGIRWAQTA

-1714 SVCSECGYGCA
+1714 SVCTECGYGCA

-1773 CTACGDKRS
+1773 CTACGNKRS
-1782 EGTVIPKLP
+1782 EGTVIPKRP

-1862 KAAYLQTLAPGKYT
+1862 KATYLQTLAPGKYT

>member
-1 MAAMSTEKWKGLVY
+1 
-15 CTMRDSGGSAAK
+15 
-27 RKSNQYDEEGNTMW
+27 MW

-65 YSVGT
+65 YQADT
-70 LDDLKRQLS
+70 FNELKTQL
-79 YGETRTITVTGTIE
+79 GKGGTRTITVTGTIE
-93 VTETLVIPAKANIT
+93 VTETLVIPAEANIT
-107 ITGGGTLKRAASFT
+107 IKGGGTLKRADSFT

-178 NHVCTSA
+178 NHVCTSS

-209 TAGHGGGVNCSA
+209 TAGNGGGVNCSA
-221 GSFIMRGGT
+221 GSFIMHGGT

-264 DRTGKNS
+264 DRTAIDRS
-271 TGVIRIEKN
+271 GVIRIEN
-280 KLSDGTTNNVGV
+280 NTLSDGTTNNVGV

-370 THTHCVCVGHY
+370 THTHCVCVGRY
-381 AADSSH
+381 TADSNHS
-387 FTHNGKTAWTGVSS
+387 THKELDWTGVSS

-413 LNDVEVEFNN
+413 LNDVEVEYD
-423 SISDYVWQP
+423 SSTGSCTWQP
-432 VSGVK
+432 KNGVK

-442 HSIIGKNNNARSMI
+442 HSIISKGDSTRGMI
-456 EVNSGVTFDLTDC
+456 TVDDGATFDLTDC
-469 KTTGTVTHGEDRWGK
+469 KTTGTVTHGENNWGK
-484 QTTGRA
+484 ATGGG
-490 VDIGYGSYSTTATFN
+490 VDIGYKTMSSSFNNTTFN

-512 GNFCN
+512 GNVSSN
-517 DSAGGVAITSGTFN
+517 GGVLVNSGTFN
-531 MYGGTI
+531 MYGGSI
-537 TGNTAGLKKQS
+537 TGNTSEVKKNS
-548 GYGAGGGV
+548 SSYGGGGGV
-556 FVDMRGT
+556 FIDLRGK
-563 FNLYRGEISD
+563 FNLYKGEISQ
-573 NTAVFQ
+573 NTVSLQ
-579 GGGGVYVYTTG
+579 GGGGVINWGT
-590 KFTMYDGTIT
+590 FTMYDGTIT
-600 RNTVTL
+600 GNTVTL
-606 LGESTYSNSAD
+606 IGDSTGQYNSD
-617 YGGGG
+617 QGGGG
-622 VLNKGTFIM
+622 VLNRGTFTM
-631 ENGTISDN
+631 ENGTISNN
-639 TVIPFSDDGTQGGG
+639 TVVPFSDDGTQGGG
-653 GVYNTGTFTMEN
+653 GVFNAKGTFTMKD
-665 GTLTGNKAL
+665 GLITGNKAL
-674 NYKDRT
+674 NYTDPRT
-680 DGLGDADACG
+680 DAAADKDACG

-699 GATARIANGTITE
+699 GATAKIENGTITE
-712 NISSARSNGY
+712 NISSARRDGVN
-722 DGEGAGIF
+722 GEGAGIF
-730 TKGTLSIGTTSSSKV
+730 TKGTLYIGTRSSKV
-745 EIHDNE
+745 EIYDNE
-751 AKLGSDELSGGGGV
+751 AKLGSDTLSGGGGV
-765 CVRSNNVKLTGQVKI
+765 CIRSNSVYLYGQVKI
-780 YDNTSTAS
+780 YGNTSTAG
-788 SYINKDDN
+788 SYTNKNDN
-796 LYVGDGF
+796 LYVGYDQYNNTF
-803 TFSAAGLSLDVER
+803 TFSAAGLNTDR
-816 DGACIGVTTKNYPYS
+816 QDIGITTQATYAKVQ
-831 KIRITN
+831 ITN
-837 DNAKAGLFFSDKD
+837 DNARAELFFADSDD
-850 GLEVVSDSGYLYVRE
+850 YQIVSENGKLYRRE
-865 AQFKAIIHLG
+865 AQYPVTIHLG
-875 EGMKVSVNKYGGVLS
+875 EGMKVSKPGTGGVLS
-890 EDGKTLTFESVTNIP
+890 EDGKTLTFESVTYIP

-914 HYLPKSYK
+914 YYFPESYK
-922 DAIKDM
+922 DAVLAV
-928 NSPLSASWYSNTRV
+928 NSTLGVSRMSNTRV
-942 QLSGY
+942 QISGNNY
-947 DSKLTKELELT
+947 KLKDKLELT
-958 LPDATAKDAPEAPT
+958 LPDATAKDAPGAPT
-972 GLGVRMPYESD
+972 GLAGQKPEENN
-983 TAYGFITGTSSLME
+983 TAYGFITGTTRDME
-997 YSKDGTTWT
+997 YSKDGVTWT
-1006 RCSYGTTR
+1006 QCSYGTTR
-1014 VPLDKKSANS
+1014 VPLDKRSANS
-1024 PIYKDTV
+1024 VIYKDTV
-1031 YYVRYRDTE
+1031 YYVRYRDTD
-1040 TQKVSEATTVTVP
+1040 TQKVSEAATVTVP

-1091 VQGNRVYDAPGTY
+1091 VQGDRVYDAPGTY

-1128 TIARRTAT
+1128 TIAKRTAT

-1143 SCPPYETPYTGKA
+1143 SRPPYETPYTGKA

-1171 QRLKFAN
+1171 HRLKFAN
-1178 PDNKLTLKY
+1178 PNNKLTLKY

-1203 TYTLYIDVPED
+1203 TYTLYIDVPD
-1214 RNFNAT
+1214 DPNFNAT

-1267 YRVKGSETWITATG
+1267 YRAKGSETWTAATG

-1313 NPAQVTVAAYRCVD
+1313 NPAQVTVKAYQCVE
-1327 HEFGQQLVSDET
+1327 HEYGEKLVSDAT

-1361 AKFDDNGHWAVC
+1361 ERFDANGHWAVC

-1403 KTGAAAHE
+1403 KTGETAHE
-1411 LTTKNNTTEHWQECE
+1411 LTSKYDTAGHWQECE
-1426 CGYKT
+1426 CGYATDKT
-1431 GETAHSTESKYSAD
+1431 DHSMESKSSAD
-1445 GHWEECACGY
+1445 GHWDACACGY
-1455 KTDVKAHTLAS
+1455 KTDV
-1466 GHDTTS
+1466 
-1472 HWKYCTCG
+1472 
-1480 YQTDVAAHELTN
+1480 
-1492 KNDAAE
+1492 
-1498 HWQECAVCGYATAKT
+1498 T
-1513 AHDMQNKSDES
+1513 AH
-1524 QHWQECACGYKL
+1524 A
-1536 GAAAHTWTDK
+1536 WTDK
-1546 YDTQNHWQECGSCGY
+1546 FDTQNHWQECSDCGY
-1561 KKDVTAHT
+1561 KTGVTAHT

-1577 QHQVKCESCEYKT
+1577 QHQVKCESCAYKT

-1619 AHVADSNYKYNGE
+1619 AHVADSNYRYNAD

-1639 TCGTPMSD
+1639 TCGTPMSN

-1656 DCQHQAVCD
+1656 DCQHKAVCD
-1665 VCRQPYGELDAN
+1665 VCGQPYGELDASN
-1677 THTGGIRWVQTA
+1677 HTGGTRWAQTA

-1714 SVCSECGYGCA
+1714 SVCTECGYGCA

-1773 CTACGDKRS
+1773 CTVCGDKRS
-1782 EGTVIPKLP
+1782 EGTEIPKLP

-1876 MTVMTESGEVTTEF
+1876 LTVVTESGEVTTEF
-1890 TVGGVMTAPKT
+1890 TVGGVVTAPKT